1 MKRITSLAIMSAATL
16 GMFAAPLTP
25 EQALKRVQG
34 SSALKMPL
42 KSAASMKLCFSMQ
55 TQKGEPAVYI
65 FDRLASSG
73 YLIVSA
79 DDTATPLLGY
89 ADSGSFDTDNMPPQ
103 LEWWLS
109 EYASQ
114 IDYASANGI
123 KTTRAAIAN
132 KKEIAPLVETKWNQG
147 TPYNNLC
154 PSVNNVKCPSGCV
167 ATAMAQVMKF
177 WNYPEVG
184 TGRVTA
190 TLPSG
195 GTGEGV
201 INLAQKPFDWNNM
214 IDSYSGYNYT
224 NEQENAVATL
234 MQAAGYAA
242 KMNYAPGGSGALS
255 INAAISLSKNFK
267 YNPNIQ
273 YLQRLYFNAAE
284 WNEIVYN
291 ELAAGRPILYGGQS
305 TSVGHEFVCDGY
317 DGNGYFHFNWGWG
330 GMSDGY
336 FILDA
341 LNPNSVGTGGGAG
354 GGYNSRQDIII
365 GIQPSS
371 VETDVYLTQF
381 GNLSASA
388 NGSNISLALNY
399 NGNVG
404 NWVNAGI
411 SAVKVRMGAE
421 IVSVDN
427 SEIKPQYV
435 RLFSNDIDIP
445 ALTLN
450 GYNISYQG
458 IKGNATVTIPSILP
472 NGKYKVTVCT
482 QDANKTDA
490 PWTPVCTTNGAY
502 NFVYVTKNGNS
513 CSVENFTETELSI
526 VSATPTTQVFYKNA
540 CRIKLS
546 IENNSNIDLSGGFY
560 PVLLDGDK
568 EAMLGEGITLSLKPG
583 EKIDQEFTTV
593 FELLQGAI
601 APTSQKQY
609 TLKFLKSASN
619 IEYYNWSAPL
629 TMNVNPST
637 SSFTIS
643 DYCVENAPTR
653 QETIGSQLETVFVTS
668 SSANIPFSATLKNTG
683 EFFGSQVYTLI
694 FNGDLTGYSLT
705 AGEMGPTPILNRGES
720 AQIKGSIDFPDAEPG
735 LNYAAV
741 IFYVGKNGMEQAKT
755 APIIYFTVDPS
766 SSVNKIE
773 ADSTSE
779 IVYDRTNRCV
789 TAQDAESIEVYDLN
803 GIKLAATDGS
813 ELRLDEGLTGIA
825 IAIVRTTSGETKT
838 LKIIL

>member
-1 MKRITSLAIMSAATL
+1 MKRITSLAIMSATTL
-16 GMFAAPLTP
+16 ALLAAPLTP
-25 EQALKRVQG
+25 EQALRRVQG
-34 SSALKMPL
+34 NSALKMPS
-42 KSAASMKLCFSMQ
+42 KSGTSMKLSFSMQ

-65 FDRLASSG
+65 FDRPASSG

-89 ADSGSFDTDNMPPQ
+89 ADSGSFDANNMPPQ

-123 KTTRAAIAN
+123 KNTYAPIAN
-132 KKEIAPLVETKWNQG
+132 KKEIAPLVKTKWNQG

-177 WNYPEVG
+177 WNYPDVG

-195 GTGEGV
+195 GTGEGF

-214 IDSYSGYNYT
+214 IDSYSGYDYT
-224 NEQENAVATL
+224 NEQGNAVATL

-273 YLQRLYFNAAE
+273 YLQRLYFNTSE

-388 NGSNISLALNY
+388 SGSNISLALNY

-427 SEIKPQYV
+427 PEIKPQYV

-458 IKGNATVTIPSILP
+458 IKGNATVSIPSILP

-502 NFVYVTKNGNS
+502 NFVYVTKNGSS
-513 CSVENFTETELSI
+513 CSVENFNETELSI
-526 VSATPTTQVFYKNA
+526 VSAEPTTQVYYENA
-540 CRIKLS
+540 CRFRLS
-546 IENNSNIDLSGGFY
+546 VKNNSNLELSGGFY
-560 PVLLDGDK
+560 PVLYDGNTP
-568 EAMLGEGITLSLKPG
+568 AFLGEGITMSLAPG
-583 EKIDQEFTTV
+583 ESDNVEFVTT
-593 FELLQGAI
+593 FELLKGVS
-601 APTSQKQY
+601 APTETKEY
-609 TLKFLKSASN
+609 TLRFSKNASGSAF
-619 IEYYNWSAPL
+619 YNWSKPLSMGLLLRAPSF
-629 TMNVNPST
+629 NT
-637 SSFTIS
+637 SN
-643 DYCVENAPTR
+643 YCIEGAPTR
-653 QETIGSQLETVFVTS
+653 EETINGQTRTAFVVPDPS
-668 SSANIPFSATLKNTG
+668 EIPFAATITNTG
-683 EFFGSQVYTLI
+683 TFFGSPVYTLI
-694 FNGDLTGYSLT
+694 FNSTLSGYNLTSL
-705 AGEMGPTPILNRGES
+705 AMGPTAILNRGES
-720 AQIKGSIDFPDAEPG
+720 ATVTGSADFTEAEDG
-735 LNYAAV
+735 EAYAAAL
-741 IFYVGKNGMEQAKT
+741 FYINGGKLTQHNGSQILYFIVDSTASAVNDIESDNTTSDNEIYNLQGIPVGKDINLLPAGIYIRNGK
-755 APIIYFTVDPS
+755 
-766 SSVNKIE
+766 KI
-773 ADSTSE
+773 
-779 IVYDRTNRCV
+779 
-789 TAQDAESIEVYDLN
+789 
-803 GIKLAATDGS
+803 
-813 ELRLDEGLTGIA
+813 
-825 IAIVRTTSGETKT
+825 
-838 LKIIL
+838 LKRH

>member
-1 MKRITSLAIMSAATL
+1 MSATTL
-16 GMFAAPLTP
+16 ALLAAPLTP
-25 EQALKRVQG
+25 EQALRRVQG
-34 SSALKMPL
+34 NSALKMPS
-42 KSAASMKLCFSMQ
+42 KSGTSMKLSFSMQ

-65 FDRLASSG
+65 FDRPASSG

-89 ADSGSFDTDNMPPQ
+89 ADSGSFDANNMPPQ

-123 KTTRAAIAN
+123 KNTYAPIAN
-132 KKEIAPLVETKWNQG
+132 KKEIAPLVKTKWNQG

-195 GTGEGV
+195 GTGEGF

-214 IDSYSGYNYT
+214 IDSYSGYDYT
-224 NEQENAVATL
+224 NEQGNAVATL

-273 YLQRLYFNAAE
+273 YLQRLYFNTSE

-388 NGSNISLALNY
+388 SGSNISLALNY

-427 SEIKPQYV
+427 PEIKPQYV

-458 IKGNATVTIPSILP
+458 IKGNATVSIPSILP

-513 CSVENFTETELSI
+513 CSVENFNETELSI
-526 VSATPTTQVFYKNA
+526 VSAEPTTQVYYENA
-540 CRIKLS
+540 CRFRLS
-546 IENNSNIDLSGGFY
+546 VKNNSNLELSGGFY
-560 PVLLDGDK
+560 PVLYDGNTP
-568 EAMLGEGITLSLKPG
+568 AFLGEGITMSLAPG
-583 EKIDQEFTTV
+583 ESDNVEFVTT
-593 FELLQGAI
+593 FELLKGVS
-601 APTSQKQY
+601 APTETKEY
-609 TLKFLKSASN
+609 TLRFSKNASGSAF
-619 IEYYNWSAPL
+619 YNWSKPLSMGLLLRAPSF
-629 TMNVNPST
+629 NT
-637 SSFTIS
+637 SN
-643 DYCVENAPTR
+643 YCIEGAPTR
-653 QETIGSQLETVFVTS
+653 EETINGQTRTAFVVPDPS
-668 SSANIPFSATLKNTG
+668 EIPFAATITNTG
-683 EFFGSQVYTLI
+683 TFFGSPVYTLI
-694 FNGDLTGYSLT
+694 FNSTLSGFNLTSL
-705 AGEMGPTPILNRGES
+705 AMGPTAILNRGES
-720 AQIKGSIDFPDAEPG
+720 ATVTGSADFTEAEDG
-735 LNYAAV
+735 EAYAAAL
-741 IFYVGKNGMEQAKT
+741 FYINGGKLTQHNGSQILYFIVDSTASAVNDIESDNTTSDNEIYNLQGIPVGKDINSLPAGIYIRNGK
-755 APIIYFTVDPS
+755 
-766 SSVNKIE
+766 KI
-773 ADSTSE
+773 
-779 IVYDRTNRCV
+779 
-789 TAQDAESIEVYDLN
+789 
-803 GIKLAATDGS
+803 
-813 ELRLDEGLTGIA
+813 
-825 IAIVRTTSGETKT
+825 
-838 LKIIL
+838 LKRH

>member
-1 MKRITSLAIMSAATL
+1 MKRITSLAIMSATTL
-16 GMFAAPLTP
+16 ALLAAPLTP
-25 EQALKRVQG
+25 EQALRRVQG
-34 SSALKMPL
+34 NSALKMPS
-42 KSAASMKLCFSMQ
+42 KSGTSMKLSFSMQ

-65 FDRLASSG
+65 FDRPASSG

-89 ADSGSFDTDNMPPQ
+89 ADSGSFDANNMPPQ

-123 KTTRAAIAN
+123 KNTYAPIAN
-132 KKEIAPLVETKWNQG
+132 KKEIAPLVKTKWNQG

-177 WNYPEVG
+177 WNYPDVG

-195 GTGEGV
+195 GTGEGF

-214 IDSYSGYNYT
+214 IDSYSGYDYT
-224 NEQENAVATL
+224 NEQGNAVATL

-273 YLQRLYFNAAE
+273 YLQRLYFNASE

-388 NGSNISLALNY
+388 SGSNISLALNY

-427 SEIKPQYV
+427 PEIKPQYV

-458 IKGNATVTIPSILP
+458 IKGNATVSIPSILP

-482 QDANKTDA
+482 QDANKTDT

-502 NFVYVTKNGNS
+502 NFVYVTKNGSS
-513 CSVENFTETELSI
+513 CSVENFNETELSI
-526 VSATPTTQVFYKNA
+526 VSAEPTTQVYYENA
-540 CRIKLS
+540 CRFRLS
-546 IENNSNIDLSGGFY
+546 VKNNSNLELSGGFY
-560 PVLLDGDK
+560 PVLYDGNTP
-568 EAMLGEGITLSLKPG
+568 AFLGEGITMSLAPG
-583 EKIDQEFTTV
+583 ESDNVEFVTT
-593 FELLQGAI
+593 FELLKGVS
-601 APTSQKQY
+601 APTETKEY
-609 TLKFLKSASN
+609 TLRFSKNASGSAF
-619 IEYYNWSAPL
+619 YNWSKPLSMGLLLRAPSF
-629 TMNVNPST
+629 NT
-637 SSFTIS
+637 SN
-643 DYCVENAPTR
+643 YCIEGAPTR
-653 QETIGSQLETVFVTS
+653 EETINGQTRTAFVVPDPS
-668 SSANIPFSATLKNTG
+668 EIPFAATITNTG
-683 EFFGSQVYTLI
+683 TFFGSPVYTLI
-694 FNGDLTGYSLT
+694 FNSALSGYNLTSL
-705 AGEMGPTPILNRGES
+705 AMGPTAILNRGES
-720 AQIKGSIDFPDAEPG
+720 ATVTGSADFTEAEDG
-735 LNYAAV
+735 EAYAAAL
-741 IFYVGKNGMEQAKT
+741 FYINGGKLTQHNGSQILYFIVDSTASAVNDIESDNTTSDNEIYNLQGIPVGKDINLLPAGIYIRNGK
-755 APIIYFTVDPS
+755 
-766 SSVNKIE
+766 KI
-773 ADSTSE
+773 
-779 IVYDRTNRCV
+779 
-789 TAQDAESIEVYDLN
+789 
-803 GIKLAATDGS
+803 
-813 ELRLDEGLTGIA
+813 
-825 IAIVRTTSGETKT
+825 
-838 LKIIL
+838 LKRH

>member
-1 MKRITSLAIMSAATL
+1 MKRITSLAIMSATTL
-16 GMFAAPLTP
+16 ALLAAPLTP
-25 EQALKRVQG
+25 EQALRRVQG
-34 SSALKMPL
+34 NSALKMPS
-42 KSAASMKLCFSMQ
+42 KSGTSMKLSFSMQ

-65 FDRLASSG
+65 FDRPASSG

-89 ADSGSFDTDNMPPQ
+89 ADSGSFDANNMPPQ

-123 KTTRAAIAN
+123 KNTYAPIAN
-132 KKEIAPLVETKWNQG
+132 KKEIAPLVKTKWNQG

-177 WNYPEVG
+177 WNYPDVG

-195 GTGEGV
+195 GTGEGF

-214 IDSYSGYNYT
+214 IDSYSGYDYT
-224 NEQENAVATL
+224 NEQGNAVATL

-273 YLQRLYFNAAE
+273 YLQRLYFNASE

-388 NGSNISLALNY
+388 SGSNISLALNY

-427 SEIKPQYV
+427 PEIKPQYV

-458 IKGNATVTIPSILP
+458 IKGNATVSIPSILP

-502 NFVYVTKNGNS
+502 NFVYVTKNGSS
-513 CSVENFTETELSI
+513 CSVENFNETELSI
-526 VSATPTTQVFYKNA
+526 VSAEPTTQVYYENA
-540 CRIKLS
+540 CRFRLS
-546 IENNSNIDLSGGFY
+546 VKNNSNLELSGGFY
-560 PVLLDGDK
+560 PVLYDGNTP
-568 EAMLGEGITLSLKPG
+568 AFLGEGITMSLAPG
-583 EKIDQEFTTV
+583 ESDNVEFVTT
-593 FELLQGAI
+593 FELLKGVS
-601 APTSQKQY
+601 APTETKEY
-609 TLKFLKSASN
+609 TLRFSKNASGSAF
-619 IEYYNWSAPL
+619 YNWSKPL
-629 TMNVNPST
+629 SMGLLLRAASFNT
-637 SSFTIS
+637 SN
-643 DYCVENAPTR
+643 YCIEGAPTR
-653 QETIGSQLETVFVTS
+653 EETINGQTRTAFVVPDPS
-668 SSANIPFSATLKNTG
+668 EIPFAATITNTG
-683 EFFGSQVYTLI
+683 TFFGSPVYTLI
-694 FNGDLTGYSLT
+694 FNSTLSGYNLTSL
-705 AGEMGPTPILNRGES
+705 AMGPTAILNRGES
-720 AQIKGSIDFPDAEPG
+720 ATVTGSADFTEAEDG
-735 LNYAAV
+735 EAYAAAL
-741 IFYVGKNGMEQAKT
+741 FYINGGKLTQHNGSQILYFIVDSTASAVNDIESDNTTSDNEIYNLQGIPVGKDINLLPAGIYIRNGK
-755 APIIYFTVDPS
+755 
-766 SSVNKIE
+766 KI
-773 ADSTSE
+773 
-779 IVYDRTNRCV
+779 
-789 TAQDAESIEVYDLN
+789 
-803 GIKLAATDGS
+803 
-813 ELRLDEGLTGIA
+813 
-825 IAIVRTTSGETKT
+825 
-838 LKIIL
+838 LKRH

>member
-1 MKRITSLAIMSAATL
+1 MKRITSLAIMSATTL
-16 GMFAAPLTP
+16 ALLAAPLTP
-25 EQALKRVQG
+25 EQALRRVQG
-34 SSALKMPL
+34 NSALKMPS
-42 KSAASMKLCFSMQ
+42 KSGTSMKLSFSMQ

-65 FDRLASSG
+65 FDRPASSG

-89 ADSGSFDTDNMPPQ
+89 ADSGSFDANNMPPQ

-123 KTTRAAIAN
+123 KNTYAPIAN
-132 KKEIAPLVETKWNQG
+132 KKEIAPLVKTKWNQG

-195 GTGEGV
+195 GTGEGF

-214 IDSYSGYNYT
+214 IDSYSGYDYT
-224 NEQENAVATL
+224 NEQGNAVATL

-273 YLQRLYFNAAE
+273 YLQRLYFNTSE

-341 LNPNSVGTGGGAG
+341 LNPNSVGTGGGTG

-371 VETDVYLTQF
+371 EETDVYLTQF

-388 NGSNISLALNY
+388 SGSNISLALNY

-458 IKGNATVTIPSILP
+458 IKGNATVSIPSILP

-513 CSVENFTETELSI
+513 CSVENFNETELSI
-526 VSATPTTQVFYKNA
+526 VSAEPTTQVYYENA
-540 CRIKLS
+540 CRFRLS
-546 IENNSNIDLSGGFY
+546 VKNNSNLELSGGFY
-560 PVLLDGDK
+560 PVLYDGNTP
-568 EAMLGEGITLSLKPG
+568 AFLGEGITMSLAPG
-583 EKIDQEFTTV
+583 ESDNVEFVTT
-593 FELLQGAI
+593 FELLKGVS
-601 APTSQKQY
+601 APTETKEY
-609 TLKFLKSASN
+609 TLRFSKNASGSAF
-619 IEYYNWSAPL
+619 YNWSKPLSMGLLLRAPSF
-629 TMNVNPST
+629 NT
-637 SSFTIS
+637 SN
-643 DYCVENAPTR
+643 YCIEGAPTR
-653 QETIGSQLETVFVTS
+653 EETINGQTRTAFVVPDPS
-668 SSANIPFSATLKNTG
+668 EIPFAATITNTG
-683 EFFGSQVYTLI
+683 TFFGSPVYTLI
-694 FNGDLTGYSLT
+694 FNSALSGYNLTSL
-705 AGEMGPTPILNRGES
+705 AMGPTAILNRGES
-720 AQIKGSIDFPDAEPG
+720 ATVTGSADFTEAEDG
-735 LNYAAV
+735 EAYAAAL
-741 IFYVGKNGMEQAKT
+741 FYINGGKLTQHNGSQILYFIVDSTASAVNDIESDNTTSDNEIYNLQGIPVGKDINLLPAGIYIRNGK
-755 APIIYFTVDPS
+755 
-766 SSVNKIE
+766 KI
-773 ADSTSE
+773 
-779 IVYDRTNRCV
+779 
-789 TAQDAESIEVYDLN
+789 
-803 GIKLAATDGS
+803 
-813 ELRLDEGLTGIA
+813 
-825 IAIVRTTSGETKT
+825 
-838 LKIIL
+838 LKRH

>member
-1 MKRITSLAIMSAATL
+1 MKRITSLAIMSATTL
-16 GMFAAPLTP
+16 ALLAAPLTP
-25 EQALKRVQG
+25 EQALRRVQG
-34 SSALKMPL
+34 NSALKMPS
-42 KSAASMKLCFSMQ
+42 KSGTSMKLSFSMQ

-65 FDRLASSG
+65 FDRPASSG

-89 ADSGSFDTDNMPPQ
+89 ADSGSFDANNMPPQ

-123 KTTRAAIAN
+123 KNTYAPIAN

-195 GTGEGV
+195 GTGEGF

-214 IDSYSGYNYT
+214 IDSYSGYDYT
-224 NEQENAVATL
+224 NEQGNAVATL

-273 YLQRLYFNAAE
+273 YLQRLYFNASE

-371 VETDVYLTQF
+371 EETDVYLTQF

-388 NGSNISLALNY
+388 SGSNISLALNY

-427 SEIKPQYV
+427 PEIKPQYV

-458 IKGNATVTIPSILP
+458 IKGNATVSIPSILP

-513 CSVENFTETELSI
+513 CSVENFNETELSI
-526 VSATPTTQVFYKNA
+526 VSAEPTTQVYYENA
-540 CRIKLS
+540 CRFRLS
-546 IENNSNIDLSGGFY
+546 VKNNSNLELSGGFY
-560 PVLLDGDK
+560 PVLYDGNTP
-568 EAMLGEGITLSLKPG
+568 AFLGEGITMSLAPG
-583 EKIDQEFTTV
+583 ESDNVEFVTT
-593 FELLQGAI
+593 FELLKGVS
-601 APTSQKQY
+601 APTETKEY
-609 TLKFLKSASN
+609 TLRFSKNASGSAF
-619 IEYYNWSAPL
+619 YNWSKPLSMGLLLRAPSF
-629 TMNVNPST
+629 NT
-637 SSFTIS
+637 SN
-643 DYCVENAPTR
+643 YCIEGAPTR
-653 QETIGSQLETVFVTS
+653 EETIDGQTRTAFVVPDPS
-668 SSANIPFSATLKNTG
+668 EIPFAATITNTG
-683 EFFGSQVYTLI
+683 TFFGSPVYTLI
-694 FNGDLTGYSLT
+694 FNSTLSGYNLTSL
-705 AGEMGPTPILNRGES
+705 AMGPTAILNRGES
-720 AQIKGSIDFPDAEPG
+720 ATVTGSADFTEAEDG
-735 LNYAAV
+735 EAYAAAL
-741 IFYVGKNGMEQAKT
+741 FYINGGKLTQHNGSQILYFIVDSTASAVNDIESDNTTSDNEIYNLQGIPVGKDINLLPAGIYIRNGK
-755 APIIYFTVDPS
+755 
-766 SSVNKIE
+766 KI
-773 ADSTSE
+773 
-779 IVYDRTNRCV
+779 
-789 TAQDAESIEVYDLN
+789 
-803 GIKLAATDGS
+803 
-813 ELRLDEGLTGIA
+813 
-825 IAIVRTTSGETKT
+825 
-838 LKIIL
+838 LKRH

>member
-1 MKRITSLAIMSAATL
+1 MKRITSLAIMSATTL
-16 GMFAAPLTP
+16 ALLAAPLTP

-34 SSALKMPL
+34 NSALKMPS
-42 KSAASMKLCFSMQ
+42 KSGISMKLSFSMQ

-65 FDRLASSG
+65 FDRPASSG

-89 ADSGSFDTDNMPPQ
+89 ADSGSFDANNMPPQ

-123 KTTRAAIAN
+123 KNTYAPIAN
-132 KKEIAPLVETKWNQG
+132 KKEIAPLVKTKWNQG

-154 PSVNNVKCPSGCV
+154 PSVNNIKCPSGCV

-195 GTGEGV
+195 GTGEGF

-214 IDSYSGYNYT
+214 IDSYSGYDYT
-224 NEQENAVATL
+224 NEQGNAVATL
-234 MQAAGYAA
+234 MQAAGYAT

-273 YLQRLYFNAAE
+273 YLQRLYFNASE

-388 NGSNISLALNY
+388 SGSNISLALNY

-427 SEIKPQYV
+427 PEIKPQYV

-458 IKGNATVTIPSILP
+458 IKGNATVSIPSILP

-513 CSVENFTETELSI
+513 CSVENFNETELSI
-526 VSATPTTQVFYKNA
+526 VSAEPTTQVYYENA
-540 CRIKLS
+540 CRFRLS
-546 IENNSNIDLSGGFY
+546 VKNNSNLELSGGFY
-560 PVLLDGDK
+560 PVLYDGNTP
-568 EAMLGEGITLSLKPG
+568 AFLGEGITMSLAPG
-583 EKIDQEFTTV
+583 ESDNVEFVTT
-593 FELLQGAI
+593 FELLNGVS
-601 APTSQKQY
+601 APTETKEY
-609 TLKFLKSASN
+609 TLRFSKNASGSAF
-619 IEYYNWSAPL
+619 YNWSKPLSMGLLLRAPSF
-629 TMNVNPST
+629 NT
-637 SSFTIS
+637 SN
-643 DYCVENAPTR
+643 YCIEGAPTR
-653 QETIGSQLETVFVTS
+653 EETINGQTRTAFVVPDPS
-668 SSANIPFSATLKNTG
+668 EIPFAATITNTG
-683 EFFGSQVYTLI
+683 TFFGSPVYTLI
-694 FNGDLTGYSLT
+694 FNSTLSGFNLTSL
-705 AGEMGPTPILNRGES
+705 AMGPTAILNRGES
-720 AQIKGSIDFPDAEPG
+720 ATVTGSADFTEAEDG
-735 LNYAAV
+735 EAYAAAL
-741 IFYVGKNGMEQAKT
+741 FYINGGKLTQHNGSQILYFIVDSTASAVNDIESDNTTSDNEIYNLQGIPVGKDINSLPAGIYIRNGK
-755 APIIYFTVDPS
+755 
-766 SSVNKIE
+766 KI
-773 ADSTSE
+773 
-779 IVYDRTNRCV
+779 
-789 TAQDAESIEVYDLN
+789 
-803 GIKLAATDGS
+803 
-813 ELRLDEGLTGIA
+813 
-825 IAIVRTTSGETKT
+825 
-838 LKIIL
+838 LKRH

>member
-1 MKRITSLAIMSAATL
+1 MKRITSLAIMSATTL
-16 GMFAAPLTP
+16 ALLAAPLTP
-25 EQALKRVQG
+25 EQALRRVHG
-34 SSALKMPL
+34 NSALKMPS
-42 KSAASMKLCFSMQ
+42 KSGTSMKLSFSMQ

-65 FDRLASSG
+65 FDRPASSG

-89 ADSGSFDTDNMPPQ
+89 ADSGSFDANNMPPQ

-123 KTTRAAIAN
+123 KNTYAPIAN
-132 KKEIAPLVETKWNQG
+132 KKEIAPLVKTKWNQG

-177 WNYPEVG
+177 WNYPDVG

-195 GTGEGV
+195 GTGEGF

-214 IDSYSGYNYT
+214 IDSYSGYDYT
-224 NEQENAVATL
+224 NEQGNAVATL

-273 YLQRLYFNAAE
+273 YLQRLYFNASE

-388 NGSNISLALNY
+388 SGSNISLALNY

-458 IKGNATVTIPSILP
+458 IKGNATVSIPSILP

-502 NFVYVTKNGNS
+502 NFVYVTKNGSS
-513 CSVENFTETELSI
+513 CSVENFNETELSI
-526 VSATPTTQVFYKNA
+526 VSAEPTTQVYYENA
-540 CRIKLS
+540 CRFRLS
-546 IENNSNIDLSGGFY
+546 VKNNSNLELSGGFY
-560 PVLLDGDK
+560 PVLYDGNTP
-568 EAMLGEGITLSLKPG
+568 AFLGEGITMSLAPG
-583 EKIDQEFTTV
+583 ESDNVEFVTT
-593 FELLQGAI
+593 FELLKGVS
-601 APTSQKQY
+601 APTETKEY
-609 TLKFLKSASN
+609 TLRFSKNASGSAF
-619 IEYYNWSAPL
+619 YNWSKPLSMGLLLRAPSF
-629 TMNVNPST
+629 NT
-637 SSFTIS
+637 SN
-643 DYCVENAPTR
+643 YCIEGAPTR
-653 QETIGSQLETVFVTS
+653 EETINGQTRTAFVVPDPS
-668 SSANIPFSATLKNTG
+668 EIPFAATITNTG
-683 EFFGSQVYTLI
+683 TFFGSPVYTLI
-694 FNGDLTGYSLT
+694 FNSTLSGFNLTSL
-705 AGEMGPTPILNRGES
+705 AMGPTAILNRGES
-720 AQIKGSIDFPDAEPG
+720 ATVTGSADFTEAEDG
-735 LNYAAV
+735 EAYAAAL
-741 IFYVGKNGMEQAKT
+741 FYINGGKLTQHNGSR
-755 APIIYFTVDPS
+755 YY
-766 SSVNKIE
+766 
-773 ADSTSE
+773 TSLW
-779 IVYDRTNRCV
+779 IP
-789 TAQDAESIEVYDLN
+789 QP
-803 GIKLAATDGS
+803 
-813 ELRLDEGLTGIA
+813 RLSMISNLTIPHQTMKYTISRA
-825 IAIVRTTSGETKT
+825 F
-838 LKIIL
+838 L

>member
-1 MKRITSLAIMSAATL
+1 MKRITSLAIMSATTL
-16 GMFAAPLTP
+16 ALLAAPLTP
-25 EQALKRVQG
+25 EQALRRVQG
-34 SSALKMPL
+34 NSALKMPS
-42 KSAASMKLCFSMQ
+42 KSGTSMKLSFSMQ

-65 FDRLASSG
+65 FDRPASSG

-89 ADSGSFDTDNMPPQ
+89 ADSGSFDANNMPPQ

-123 KTTRAAIAN
+123 KNTYAPIAN

-177 WNYPEVG
+177 WNYPDVG

-195 GTGEGV
+195 GTGEGF

-214 IDSYSGYNYT
+214 IDSYSGYDYT
-224 NEQENAVATL
+224 NEQGNAVATL

-273 YLQRLYFNAAE
+273 YLQRLYFNASE

-388 NGSNISLALNY
+388 SGSNISLALNY

-427 SEIKPQYV
+427 PEIKPQYV

-458 IKGNATVTIPSILP
+458 IKGNATVSIPSILP

-513 CSVENFTETELSI
+513 CSVENFNETELSI
-526 VSATPTTQVFYKNA
+526 VSAEPTTQVYYENA
-540 CRIKLS
+540 CRFRLS
-546 IENNSNIDLSGGFY
+546 VKNNSNLELSGGFY
-560 PVLLDGDK
+560 PVLYDGNTP
-568 EAMLGEGITLSLKPG
+568 AFLGEGITMSLAPG
-583 EKIDQEFTTV
+583 ESDNVEFVTT
-593 FELLQGAI
+593 FELLKGVS
-601 APTSQKQY
+601 APTETKEY
-609 TLKFLKSASN
+609 TLRFSKNASGSAF
-619 IEYYNWSAPL
+619 YNWSKPLSMGLLLRAPSF
-629 TMNVNPST
+629 NT
-637 SSFTIS
+637 SN
-643 DYCVENAPTR
+643 YCIEGAPTR
-653 QETIGSQLETVFVTS
+653 EETINGQTRTAFVVPDPS
-668 SSANIPFSATLKNTG
+668 EIPFAATITNTG
-683 EFFGSQVYTLI
+683 TFFGSPVYTLI
-694 FNGDLTGYSLT
+694 FNSTLSGYNLTSL
-705 AGEMGPTPILNRGES
+705 AMGPTAILNRGES
-720 AQIKGSIDFPDAEPG
+720 ATVTGSADFTEAEDG
-735 LNYAAV
+735 EAYAAAL
-741 IFYVGKNGMEQAKT
+741 FYINGGKLTQHNGSQILYFIVDSTASAVNDIESDNTTSDNEIYNLQGIPVGKDINSLPAGIYIRNGK
-755 APIIYFTVDPS
+755 
-766 SSVNKIE
+766 KI
-773 ADSTSE
+773 
-779 IVYDRTNRCV
+779 
-789 TAQDAESIEVYDLN
+789 
-803 GIKLAATDGS
+803 
-813 ELRLDEGLTGIA
+813 
-825 IAIVRTTSGETKT
+825 
-838 LKIIL
+838 LKRH

>member
-1 MKRITSLAIMSAATL
+1 MKRITSLAIMSATTL
-16 GMFAAPLTP
+16 ALLAAPLTP
-25 EQALKRVQG
+25 EQALRRVQG
-34 SSALKMPL
+34 NSALKMPS
-42 KSAASMKLCFSMQ
+42 KSGTSMKLSFSMQ

-65 FDRLASSG
+65 FDRPASSG

-89 ADSGSFDTDNMPPQ
+89 ADSGSFDANNMPPQ

-123 KTTRAAIAN
+123 KNTYAPIAN

-154 PSVNNVKCPSGCV
+154 PSVNNIKCPSGCV

-195 GTGEGV
+195 GTGEGF

-214 IDSYSGYNYT
+214 IDSYSGYDYT
-224 NEQENAVATL
+224 NEQGNAVATL

-273 YLQRLYFNAAE
+273 YLQRLYFNTSE

-388 NGSNISLALNY
+388 SGSNISLALNY

-427 SEIKPQYV
+427 PEIKPQYV

-458 IKGNATVTIPSILP
+458 IKGNATVSIPSILP

-513 CSVENFTETELSI
+513 CSVENFNETELSI
-526 VSATPTTQVFYKNA
+526 VSAEPTTQVYYENA
-540 CRIKLS
+540 CRFRLS
-546 IENNSNIDLSGGFY
+546 VKNNSNLELSGGFY
-560 PVLLDGDK
+560 PVLYDGNTP
-568 EAMLGEGITLSLKPG
+568 AFLGEGITMSLAPG
-583 EKIDQEFTTV
+583 ESDNVEFVTT
-593 FELLQGAI
+593 FELLNGVS
-601 APTSQKQY
+601 APTETKEC
-609 TLKFLKSASN
+609 TLRFSKNASGSAF
-619 IEYYNWSAPL
+619 YNWSKPLSMGLLLRAPSF
-629 TMNVNPST
+629 NT
-637 SSFTIS
+637 SN
-643 DYCVENAPTR
+643 YCIEGAPTR
-653 QETIGSQLETVFVTS
+653 EETINGQTRTAFVVPDPS
-668 SSANIPFSATLKNTG
+668 EIPFAATITNTG
-683 EFFGSQVYTLI
+683 TFFGSPVYTLI
-694 FNGDLTGYSLT
+694 FNSTLSGFNLTSL
-705 AGEMGPTPILNRGES
+705 AMGPTAILNRGES
-720 AQIKGSIDFPDAEPG
+720 ATVTGSADFTEAEDG
-735 LNYAAV
+735 EAYAAAL
-741 IFYVGKNGMEQAKT
+741 FYINGGKLTQHNGSQILYFIVDSTASAVNDIESDNTTSDNEIYNLQGIPVGKDINSLPAGIYIRNGK
-755 APIIYFTVDPS
+755 
-766 SSVNKIE
+766 KI
-773 ADSTSE
+773 
-779 IVYDRTNRCV
+779 
-789 TAQDAESIEVYDLN
+789 
-803 GIKLAATDGS
+803 
-813 ELRLDEGLTGIA
+813 
-825 IAIVRTTSGETKT
+825 
-838 LKIIL
+838 LKRH

>member
-1 MKRITSLAIMSAATL
+1 MKRITSLAIMSATTL
-16 GMFAAPLTP
+16 ALLAAPLTP
-25 EQALKRVQG
+25 EQALRRVHG
-34 SSALKMPL
+34 NSALKMPS
-42 KSAASMKLCFSMQ
+42 KSGTSMKLSFSMQ

-65 FDRLASSG
+65 FDRPASSG

-89 ADSGSFDTDNMPPQ
+89 ADSGSFDANNMPPQ

-123 KTTRAAIAN
+123 KNTYAPIAN

-177 WNYPEVG
+177 WNYPDVG

-195 GTGEGV
+195 GTGEGF

-214 IDSYSGYNYT
+214 IDSYSGYDYT
-224 NEQENAVATL
+224 NEQGNAVATL

-273 YLQRLYFNAAE
+273 YLQRLYFNTSE

-388 NGSNISLALNY
+388 SGSNISLALNY

-427 SEIKPQYV
+427 PEIKPQYV

-458 IKGNATVTIPSILP
+458 IKGNATVSIPSILP

-502 NFVYVTKNGNS
+502 NFVYVTKNGSS
-513 CSVENFTETELSI
+513 CSVENFNETELSI
-526 VSATPTTQVFYKNA
+526 VSAEPTTQVYYENA
-540 CRIKLS
+540 CRFRLS
-546 IENNSNIDLSGGFY
+546 VKNNSNLELSGGFY
-560 PVLLDGDK
+560 PVLYDGNTP
-568 EAMLGEGITLSLKPG
+568 AFLGEGITMSLAPG
-583 EKIDQEFTTV
+583 ESDNVEFVTT
-593 FELLQGAI
+593 FELLKGVS
-601 APTSQKQY
+601 APTETKEY
-609 TLKFLKSASN
+609 TLRFSKNASGSAF
-619 IEYYNWSAPL
+619 YNWSKPLSMGLLLRAPSF
-629 TMNVNPST
+629 NT
-637 SSFTIS
+637 SN
-643 DYCVENAPTR
+643 YCIEGAPTR
-653 QETIGSQLETVFVTS
+653 EETINGQTRTAFVVPDPS
-668 SSANIPFSATLKNTG
+668 EIPFAATITNTG
-683 EFFGSQVYTLI
+683 TFFGSPVYTLI
-694 FNGDLTGYSLT
+694 FNSTLSGYNLTSL
-705 AGEMGPTPILNRGES
+705 AMGPTAILNRGES
-720 AQIKGSIDFPDAEPG
+720 ATVTGSADFTEAEDG
-735 LNYAAV
+735 EAYAAAL
-741 IFYVGKNGMEQAKT
+741 FYINGGKLTQHNGSQILYFIVDSTASAVNDIESDNTTSDNEIYNLQGIPVGKDINLLPAGIYIRNGK
-755 APIIYFTVDPS
+755 
-766 SSVNKIE
+766 KI
-773 ADSTSE
+773 
-779 IVYDRTNRCV
+779 
-789 TAQDAESIEVYDLN
+789 
-803 GIKLAATDGS
+803 
-813 ELRLDEGLTGIA
+813 
-825 IAIVRTTSGETKT
+825 
-838 LKIIL
+838 LKRH

>member
-1 MKRITSLAIMSAATL
+1 MKRITSLAIMSATTL
-16 GMFAAPLTP
+16 ALLAAPLTP
-25 EQALKRVQG
+25 EQALRRVQG
-34 SSALKMPL
+34 NSALKTPS
-42 KSAASMKLCFSMQ
+42 KSGTSMKLSFSMQ

-65 FDRLASSG
+65 FDRPASSG

-89 ADSGSFDTDNMPPQ
+89 ADSGSFDANNMPPQ

-123 KTTRAAIAN
+123 KNTYAPIAN
-132 KKEIAPLVETKWNQG
+132 KKEIAPLVKTKWNQG

-195 GTGEGV
+195 GTGEGF

-214 IDSYSGYNYT
+214 IDSYSGYDYT
-224 NEQENAVATL
+224 NEQGNAVATL

-273 YLQRLYFNAAE
+273 YLQRLYFNASE

-371 VETDVYLTQF
+371 EETDVYLTQF

-388 NGSNISLALNY
+388 SGSNISLALNY

-427 SEIKPQYV
+427 PEIKPQYV

-458 IKGNATVTIPSILP
+458 IKGNATVSIPSILP

-513 CSVENFTETELSI
+513 CSVENFNETELSI
-526 VSATPTTQVFYKNA
+526 VSAEPTTQVYYENA
-540 CRIKLS
+540 CRFRLS
-546 IENNSNIDLSGGFY
+546 VKNNSNLELSGGFY
-560 PVLLDGDK
+560 PVLYDGNTP
-568 EAMLGEGITLSLKPG
+568 AFLGEGITMSLAPG
-583 EKIDQEFTTV
+583 ESDNVEFVTT
-593 FELLQGAI
+593 FELLKGVS
-601 APTSQKQY
+601 APTETKEY
-609 TLKFLKSASN
+609 TLRFSKNASGSAF
-619 IEYYNWSAPL
+619 YNWSKPLSMGLLLRAPSF
-629 TMNVNPST
+629 NT
-637 SSFTIS
+637 SN
-643 DYCVENAPTR
+643 YCIEGAPTR
-653 QETIGSQLETVFVTS
+653 EETINGQTRTAFVVPDPS
-668 SSANIPFSATLKNTG
+668 EIPFAATITNTG
-683 EFFGSQVYTLI
+683 TFFGSPVYTLI
-694 FNGDLTGYSLT
+694 FNSTLSGYNLTSL
-705 AGEMGPTPILNRGES
+705 AMGPTAILNRGES
-720 AQIKGSIDFPDAEPG
+720 ATVTGSADFTEAEDG
-735 LNYAAV
+735 EAYAAAL
-741 IFYVGKNGMEQAKT
+741 FYINGGKLTQHNGSQILYFIVDSTASAVNDIESDNTTSDNEIYNLQGIPVGKDINLLPAGIYIRNGK
-755 APIIYFTVDPS
+755 
-766 SSVNKIE
+766 KI
-773 ADSTSE
+773 
-779 IVYDRTNRCV
+779 
-789 TAQDAESIEVYDLN
+789 
-803 GIKLAATDGS
+803 
-813 ELRLDEGLTGIA
+813 
-825 IAIVRTTSGETKT
+825 
-838 LKIIL
+838 LKRH

>member
-1 MKRITSLAIMSAATL
+1 MKRITSLAIMSATTL
-16 GMFAAPLTP
+16 ALLAAPLTP
-25 EQALKRVQG
+25 EQALRRVQG
-34 SSALKMPL
+34 NSALKMPS
-42 KSAASMKLCFSMQ
+42 KSGTSMKLSFSMQ

-65 FDRLASSG
+65 FDRPASSG

-89 ADSGSFDTDNMPPQ
+89 ADSGSFDANNMPPQ

-123 KTTRAAIAN
+123 KNTYAPIAN
-132 KKEIAPLVETKWNQG
+132 KKEIAPLVKTKWNQG

-195 GTGEGV
+195 GTGEGF
-201 INLAQKPFDWNNM
+201 INLAQKTFDWNNM
-214 IDSYSGYNYT
+214 IDSYSGYDYT
-224 NEQENAVATL
+224 NKQGNAVATL

-273 YLQRLYFNAAE
+273 YLQRLYFNASE

-388 NGSNISLALNY
+388 SGSNISLALNY

-421 IVSVDN
+421 IESVDN

-458 IKGNATVTIPSILP
+458 IKGNATVSIPSILP

-502 NFVYVTKNGNS
+502 NFVYVTKNGSS
-513 CSVENFTETELSI
+513 CSVENFNETELSI
-526 VSATPTTQVFYKNA
+526 VSAEPTTQVYYENA
-540 CRIKLS
+540 CRFRLS
-546 IENNSNIDLSGGFY
+546 VKNNSNLELSGGFY
-560 PVLLDGDK
+560 PVLYDGNTP
-568 EAMLGEGITLSLKPG
+568 AFLGEGITMSLAPG
-583 EKIDQEFTTV
+583 ESDNVEFVTT
-593 FELLQGAI
+593 FELLNGVS
-601 APTSQKQY
+601 APTETKEY
-609 TLKFLKSASN
+609 TLRFSKNASGSAF
-619 IEYYNWSAPL
+619 YNWSKPLSMGLLLRAPSF
-629 TMNVNPST
+629 NT
-637 SSFTIS
+637 SN
-643 DYCVENAPTR
+643 YCIEGAPTR
-653 QETIGSQLETVFVTS
+653 EETINGQTRTAFVVPDPS
-668 SSANIPFSATLKNTG
+668 EIPFAATITNTG
-683 EFFGSQVYTLI
+683 TFFGSPVYTLI
-694 FNGDLTGYSLT
+694 FNSTLSGFNLTSL
-705 AGEMGPTPILNRGES
+705 AMGPTAILNRGES
-720 AQIKGSIDFPDAEPG
+720 ATVTGSADFTEAEDG
-735 LNYAAV
+735 EAYAAAL
-741 IFYVGKNGMEQAKT
+741 FYINGGKLTQHNGSQILYFIVDSTASAVNDIESDNTTSDNEIYNLQGIPVGKDINSLPAGIYIRNGK
-755 APIIYFTVDPS
+755 
-766 SSVNKIE
+766 KI
-773 ADSTSE
+773 
-779 IVYDRTNRCV
+779 
-789 TAQDAESIEVYDLN
+789 
-803 GIKLAATDGS
+803 
-813 ELRLDEGLTGIA
+813 
-825 IAIVRTTSGETKT
+825 
-838 LKIIL
+838 LKRH

>member
-1 MKRITSLAIMSAATL
+1 MKRITSLAIMSATTL
-16 GMFAAPLTP
+16 ALLAAPLTP
-25 EQALKRVQG
+25 EQALRRVQG
-34 SSALKMPL
+34 NSALKMPS
-42 KSAASMKLCFSMQ
+42 KSGTSMKLSFSMQ

-65 FDRLASSG
+65 FDRPASSG

-89 ADSGSFDTDNMPPQ
+89 ADSGSFDANNMPPQ

-123 KTTRAAIAN
+123 KNTYAPIAN
-132 KKEIAPLVETKWNQG
+132 KKEIAPLVKTKWNQG

-177 WNYPEVG
+177 WNYPDVG

-195 GTGEGV
+195 GTGEGF

-214 IDSYSGYNYT
+214 IDSYSGYDYT
-224 NEQENAVATL
+224 NEQGNAVATL

-273 YLQRLYFNAAE
+273 YLQRLYFNASE

-388 NGSNISLALNY
+388 SGSNISLALNY

-427 SEIKPQYV
+427 PEIKPQYV

-458 IKGNATVTIPSILP
+458 IKGNATVSIPSILP

-513 CSVENFTETELSI
+513 CSVENFNETELSI
-526 VSATPTTQVFYKNA
+526 VSAEPTTQVYYENA
-540 CRIKLS
+540 CRFRLS
-546 IENNSNIDLSGGFY
+546 VKNNSNLELSGGFY
-560 PVLLDGDK
+560 PVLYDGNTP
-568 EAMLGEGITLSLKPG
+568 AFLGEGITMSLAPG
-583 EKIDQEFTTV
+583 ESDNVEFVTT
-593 FELLQGAI
+593 FELLNGVS
-601 APTSQKQY
+601 APTETKEY
-609 TLKFLKSASN
+609 TLRFSKNASGSAF
-619 IEYYNWSAPL
+619 YNWSKPLSMGLLLRAPSF
-629 TMNVNPST
+629 NT
-637 SSFTIS
+637 SN
-643 DYCVENAPTR
+643 YCIEGAPTR
-653 QETIGSQLETVFVTS
+653 EETINGQTRTAFVVPDPS
-668 SSANIPFSATLKNTG
+668 EIPFAATITNTG
-683 EFFGSQVYTLI
+683 TFFGSPVYTLI
-694 FNGDLTGYSLT
+694 FNSTLSGFNLTSL
-705 AGEMGPTPILNRGES
+705 AMGPTAILNRGES
-720 AQIKGSIDFPDAEPG
+720 ATVTGSADFTEAEDG
-735 LNYAAV
+735 EAYAAAL
-741 IFYVGKNGMEQAKT
+741 FYINGGKLTQHNGSQILYFIVDSTASAVNDIESDNTTSDNEIYNLQGIPVGKDINSLPAGIYIRNGK
-755 APIIYFTVDPS
+755 
-766 SSVNKIE
+766 KI
-773 ADSTSE
+773 
-779 IVYDRTNRCV
+779 
-789 TAQDAESIEVYDLN
+789 
-803 GIKLAATDGS
+803 
-813 ELRLDEGLTGIA
+813 
-825 IAIVRTTSGETKT
+825 
-838 LKIIL
+838 LKRH

>member
-1 MKRITSLAIMSAATL
+1 MKRITSLAIMSATTL
-16 GMFAAPLTP
+16 ALLAAPLTP
-25 EQALKRVQG
+25 EQALRRVQG
-34 SSALKMPL
+34 NSALKMPS
-42 KSAASMKLCFSMQ
+42 KSGTSMKLSFSMQ

-65 FDRLASSG
+65 FDRPASSG

-89 ADSGSFDTDNMPPQ
+89 ADSGSFDANNMPPQ

-123 KTTRAAIAN
+123 KNTYAPIAN
-132 KKEIAPLVETKWNQG
+132 KKEIAPLVKTKWNQG

-154 PSVNNVKCPSGCV
+154 PSVNNIKCPSGCV

-195 GTGEGV
+195 GTGEGF

-214 IDSYSGYNYT
+214 IDSYSGYDYT
-224 NEQENAVATL
+224 NEQGNAVATL

-273 YLQRLYFNAAE
+273 YLQRLYFNTSE

-388 NGSNISLALNY
+388 SGSNISLALNY

-427 SEIKPQYV
+427 PEIKPQYV

-458 IKGNATVTIPSILP
+458 IKGNATVSIPSILP

-502 NFVYVTKNGNS
+502 NFVYVTKNGSS
-513 CSVENFTETELSI
+513 CSVENFNETELSI
-526 VSATPTTQVFYKNA
+526 VSAEPTTQVYYENA
-540 CRIKLS
+540 CRFRLS
-546 IENNSNIDLSGGFY
+546 VKNNSNLELSGGFY
-560 PVLLDGDK
+560 PVLYDGNTP
-568 EAMLGEGITLSLKPG
+568 AFLGEGITMSLAPG
-583 EKIDQEFTTV
+583 ESDNVEFVTT
-593 FELLQGAI
+593 FELLKGVS
-601 APTSQKQY
+601 APTETKEY
-609 TLKFLKSASN
+609 TLRFSKNASGSAF
-619 IEYYNWSAPL
+619 YNWSKPLSMGLLLRAPSF
-629 TMNVNPST
+629 NT
-637 SSFTIS
+637 SN
-643 DYCVENAPTR
+643 YCIEGAPTR
-653 QETIGSQLETVFVTS
+653 EETINGQTRTAFVVPDPS
-668 SSANIPFSATLKNTG
+668 EIPFAATITNTG
-683 EFFGSQVYTLI
+683 TFFGSPVYTLI
-694 FNGDLTGYSLT
+694 FNSALSGYNLTSL
-705 AGEMGPTPILNRGES
+705 AMGPTAILNRGES
-720 AQIKGSIDFPDAEPG
+720 ATVTGSADFTEAEDG
-735 LNYAAV
+735 EAYAAAL
-741 IFYVGKNGMEQAKT
+741 FYINGGKLTQHNGSQILYFIVDSTASAVNDIESDNTTSDNEIYNLQGIPVGKDINLLPAGIYIRNGK
-755 APIIYFTVDPS
+755 
-766 SSVNKIE
+766 KI
-773 ADSTSE
+773 
-779 IVYDRTNRCV
+779 
-789 TAQDAESIEVYDLN
+789 
-803 GIKLAATDGS
+803 
-813 ELRLDEGLTGIA
+813 
-825 IAIVRTTSGETKT
+825 
-838 LKIIL
+838 LKRH

>member
-1 MKRITSLAIMSAATL
+1 MKRITSLAIMSATTL
-16 GMFAAPLTP
+16 ALLAAPLTP
-25 EQALKRVQG
+25 EQALRRVQG
-34 SSALKMPL
+34 NSALKMPS
-42 KSAASMKLCFSMQ
+42 KSGTSMKLSFSMQ

-65 FDRLASSG
+65 FDRPASSG

-89 ADSGSFDTDNMPPQ
+89 ADSGSFDANNMPPQ

-123 KTTRAAIAN
+123 KNTYAPIAN
-132 KKEIAPLVETKWNQG
+132 KKEIAPLVKTKWNQG

-195 GTGEGV
+195 GTGEGF

-214 IDSYSGYNYT
+214 IDSYSGYDYT
-224 NEQENAVATL
+224 NEQGNAVATL

-273 YLQRLYFNAAE
+273 YLQRLYFNTSE

-341 LNPNSVGTGGGAG
+341 LNPNSVGTGGGTG

-388 NGSNISLALNY
+388 SGSNISLALNY

-427 SEIKPQYV
+427 PEIKPQYV

-458 IKGNATVTIPSILP
+458 IKGNATVSIPSILP

-502 NFVYVTKNGNS
+502 NFVYVTKNGSS
-513 CSVENFTETELSI
+513 CSVENFNETELSI
-526 VSATPTTQVFYKNA
+526 VSAEPTTQVYYENA
-540 CRIKLS
+540 CRFRLS
-546 IENNSNIDLSGGFY
+546 VKNNSNLELSGGFY
-560 PVLLDGDK
+560 PVLYDGNTP
-568 EAMLGEGITLSLKPG
+568 AFLGEGITMSLAPG
-583 EKIDQEFTTV
+583 ESDNVEFVTT
-593 FELLQGAI
+593 FELLKGVS
-601 APTSQKQY
+601 APTETKEY
-609 TLKFLKSASN
+609 TLRFSKNASGSAF
-619 IEYYNWSAPL
+619 YNWSKPLSMGLLLRAPSF
-629 TMNVNPST
+629 NT
-637 SSFTIS
+637 SN
-643 DYCVENAPTR
+643 YCIEGAPTR
-653 QETIGSQLETVFVTS
+653 EETINGQTRTAFVVPDPS
-668 SSANIPFSATLKNTG
+668 EIPFAATITNTG
-683 EFFGSQVYTLI
+683 TFFGSPVYTLI
-694 FNGDLTGYSLT
+694 FNSTLSGYNLTSL
-705 AGEMGPTPILNRGES
+705 AMGPTAILNRGES
-720 AQIKGSIDFPDAEPG
+720 ATVTGSADFTEAEDG
-735 LNYAAV
+735 EAYAAAL
-741 IFYVGKNGMEQAKT
+741 FYINGGKLTQHNGSQILYFIVDSTASAVNDIESDNTTSDNEIYNLQGIPVGKDINLLPAGIYIRNGK
-755 APIIYFTVDPS
+755 
-766 SSVNKIE
+766 KI
-773 ADSTSE
+773 
-779 IVYDRTNRCV
+779 
-789 TAQDAESIEVYDLN
+789 
-803 GIKLAATDGS
+803 
-813 ELRLDEGLTGIA
+813 
-825 IAIVRTTSGETKT
+825 
-838 LKIIL
+838 LKRH

>member
-16 GMFAAPLTP
+16 ALLAAPLTP
-25 EQALKRVQG
+25 EQALRRVQG
-34 SSALKMPL
+34 NSALKMPS
-42 KSAASMKLCFSMQ
+42 KSGTSMKLSFSMQ

-65 FDRLASSG
+65 FDRPASSG

-89 ADSGSFDTDNMPPQ
+89 ADSGSFDANNMPPQ

-123 KTTRAAIAN
+123 KNTYAPIAN
-132 KKEIAPLVETKWNQG
+132 KKEIAPLVKTKWNQG

-195 GTGEGV
+195 GTGEGF

-214 IDSYSGYNYT
+214 IDSYSGYDYT
-224 NEQENAVATL
+224 NEQGNAVATL

-273 YLQRLYFNAAE
+273 YLQRLYFNASE

-388 NGSNISLALNY
+388 SGSNISLALNY

-427 SEIKPQYV
+427 PEIKPQYV

-458 IKGNATVTIPSILP
+458 IKGNATVSIPSILP

-513 CSVENFTETELSI
+513 CSVENFNETELSI
-526 VSATPTTQVFYKNA
+526 VSAEPTTQVYYENA
-540 CRIKLS
+540 CRFRLS
-546 IENNSNIDLSGGFY
+546 VKNNSNLELSGGFY
-560 PVLLDGDK
+560 PVLYDGNTP
-568 EAMLGEGITLSLKPG
+568 AFLGEGITMSLAPG
-583 EKIDQEFTTV
+583 ESDNVEFVAT
-593 FELLQGAI
+593 FELLKGVS
-601 APTSQKQY
+601 APTETKEY
-609 TLKFLKSASN
+609 TLRFSKNASGSAF
-619 IEYYNWSAPL
+619 YNWSKPLSMGLLLRAPSF
-629 TMNVNPST
+629 NT
-637 SSFTIS
+637 SN
-643 DYCVENAPTR
+643 YCIEAAPTR
-653 QETIGSQLETVFVTS
+653 EETINGQTRTAFVVPDPS
-668 SSANIPFSATLKNTG
+668 EIPFAATITNTG
-683 EFFGSQVYTLI
+683 TFFGSPVYTLI
-694 FNGDLTGYSLT
+694 FNSTLSGYNLTSL
-705 AGEMGPTPILNRGES
+705 AMGPTAILNRGES
-720 AQIKGSIDFPDAEPG
+720 ATVTGSADFTEAEDG
-735 LNYAAV
+735 EAYAAAL
-741 IFYVGKNGMEQAKT
+741 FYINGGKLTQHNGSQILYFIVDSTASAVNDIESDNTTSDNEIYNLQGIPVGKDINSLPAGIYIRNGK
-755 APIIYFTVDPS
+755 
-766 SSVNKIE
+766 KI
-773 ADSTSE
+773 
-779 IVYDRTNRCV
+779 
-789 TAQDAESIEVYDLN
+789 
-803 GIKLAATDGS
+803 
-813 ELRLDEGLTGIA
+813 
-825 IAIVRTTSGETKT
+825 
-838 LKIIL
+838 LKRH

>member
-1 MKRITSLAIMSAATL
+1 MKRITSLAIMSATTL
-16 GMFAAPLTP
+16 ALLAAPLTP
-25 EQALKRVQG
+25 EQALRRVQG
-34 SSALKMPL
+34 NSALKMPS
-42 KSAASMKLCFSMQ
+42 KSGTSMKLSFSMQ

-65 FDRLASSG
+65 FDRPASSG

-89 ADSGSFDTDNMPPQ
+89 ADSGSFDANNMPPQ

-123 KTTRAAIAN
+123 KNTYAPIAN
-132 KKEIAPLVETKWNQG
+132 KKEIAPLVKTKWNQG

-195 GTGEGV
+195 GTGEGF

-214 IDSYSGYNYT
+214 IDSYSGYDYT
-224 NEQENAVATL
+224 NEQGNAVATL

-273 YLQRLYFNAAE
+273 YLQRLYFNTSE

-388 NGSNISLALNY
+388 SGSNISLALNY

-427 SEIKPQYV
+427 PEIKPQYV

-458 IKGNATVTIPSILP
+458 IKGNATVSIPSILP

-502 NFVYVTKNGNS
+502 NFVYVTKNGSS
-513 CSVENFTETELSI
+513 CSVENFNETELSI
-526 VSATPTTQVFYKNA
+526 VSAEPTTQVYYENA
-540 CRIKLS
+540 CRFRLS
-546 IENNSNIDLSGGFY
+546 VKNNSNLELSGGFY
-560 PVLLDGDK
+560 PVLYDGNTP
-568 EAMLGEGITLSLKPG
+568 AFLGEGITMSLAPG
-583 EKIDQEFTTV
+583 ESDNVEFVTT
-593 FELLQGAI
+593 FELLKGVS
-601 APTSQKQY
+601 APTETKEY
-609 TLKFLKSASN
+609 TLRFSKNASGSAF
-619 IEYYNWSAPL
+619 YNWSKPLSMGLLLRAPSF
-629 TMNVNPST
+629 NT
-637 SSFTIS
+637 SN
-643 DYCVENAPTR
+643 YCIEGAPTR
-653 QETIGSQLETVFVTS
+653 EETINGQTRTAFVVPDPS
-668 SSANIPFSATLKNTG
+668 EIPFAATITNTG
-683 EFFGSQVYTLI
+683 TFFGSPVYTLI
-694 FNGDLTGYSLT
+694 FNSALSGYNLTSL
-705 AGEMGPTPILNRGES
+705 AMGPTAILNRGES
-720 AQIKGSIDFPDAEPG
+720 ATVTGSADFTEAEDG
-735 LNYAAV
+735 EAYAAAL
-741 IFYVGKNGMEQAKT
+741 FYINGGKLTQHNGSQILYFIVDSTASAVNDIESDNTTSDNEIYNLQGIPVGKDINLLPAGIYIRNGK
-755 APIIYFTVDPS
+755 
-766 SSVNKIE
+766 KI
-773 ADSTSE
+773 
-779 IVYDRTNRCV
+779 
-789 TAQDAESIEVYDLN
+789 
-803 GIKLAATDGS
+803 
-813 ELRLDEGLTGIA
+813 
-825 IAIVRTTSGETKT
+825 
-838 LKIIL
+838 LKRH

>member
-1 MKRITSLAIMSAATL
+1 MKRITSLAIMSATTL
-16 GMFAAPLTP
+16 ALLAAPLTP
-25 EQALKRVQG
+25 EQALRRVQG
-34 SSALKMPL
+34 NSALKMPS
-42 KSAASMKLCFSMQ
+42 KSGTSMKLSFSMQ

-65 FDRLASSG
+65 FDRPASSG

-89 ADSGSFDTDNMPPQ
+89 ADSGSFDANNMPPQ

-123 KTTRAAIAN
+123 KNTYAPIAN

-195 GTGEGV
+195 GTGEGF

-214 IDSYSGYNYT
+214 IDSYSGYDYT
-224 NEQENAVATL
+224 NEQGNAVATL

-273 YLQRLYFNAAE
+273 YLQRLYFNASE

-388 NGSNISLALNY
+388 SGSNISLALNY

-427 SEIKPQYV
+427 PEIKPQYV

-458 IKGNATVTIPSILP
+458 IKGNATVSIPSILP

-513 CSVENFTETELSI
+513 CSVENFNETELSI
-526 VSATPTTQVFYKNA
+526 VSAEPTTQVYYENA
-540 CRIKLS
+540 CRFRLS
-546 IENNSNIDLSGGFY
+546 VKNNSNLELSGGFY
-560 PVLLDGDK
+560 PVLYDGNTP
-568 EAMLGEGITLSLKPG
+568 AFLGEGITMSLAPG
-583 EKIDQEFTTV
+583 ESDNVEFVTT
-593 FELLQGAI
+593 FELLKGVS
-601 APTSQKQY
+601 APTETKEY
-609 TLKFLKSASN
+609 TLRFSKNASGSAF
-619 IEYYNWSAPL
+619 YNWSKPLSMGLLLRAPSF
-629 TMNVNPST
+629 NT
-637 SSFTIS
+637 SN
-643 DYCVENAPTR
+643 YCIEGAPTR
-653 QETIGSQLETVFVTS
+653 EETINGQTRTAFVVPDPS
-668 SSANIPFSATLKNTG
+668 EIPFAATITNTG
-683 EFFGSQVYTLI
+683 TFFGSPVYTLI
-694 FNGDLTGYSLT
+694 FNSTLSGFNLTSL
-705 AGEMGPTPILNRGES
+705 AMGPTAILNRGES
-720 AQIKGSIDFPDAEPG
+720 ATVTGSADFTEAEDG
-735 LNYAAV
+735 EAYAAAL
-741 IFYVGKNGMEQAKT
+741 FYINGGKLTQHNGSQILYFIVDSTASAVNDIESDNTTSDNEIYNLQGIPVGKDINSLPAGIYIRNGK
-755 APIIYFTVDPS
+755 
-766 SSVNKIE
+766 KI
-773 ADSTSE
+773 
-779 IVYDRTNRCV
+779 
-789 TAQDAESIEVYDLN
+789 
-803 GIKLAATDGS
+803 
-813 ELRLDEGLTGIA
+813 
-825 IAIVRTTSGETKT
+825 
-838 LKIIL
+838 LKRH

>member
-1 MKRITSLAIMSAATL
+1 MKRITSLAIMSATTL
-16 GMFAAPLTP
+16 ALLSAPLTP
-25 EQALKRVQG
+25 EQALRRVQG
-34 SSALKMPL
+34 NSALKMPS
-42 KSAASMKLCFSMQ
+42 KSGTSMKLSFSMQ

-65 FDRLASSG
+65 FDRPASSG

-89 ADSGSFDTDNMPPQ
+89 ADSGSFDANNMPPQ

-123 KTTRAAIAN
+123 KNTYAPIAN
-132 KKEIAPLVETKWNQG
+132 KKEIAPLVKTKWNQG

-195 GTGEGV
+195 GTGEGF

-214 IDSYSGYNYT
+214 IDSYSGYDYT
-224 NEQENAVATL
+224 NQQGNAVATL

-273 YLQRLYFNAAE
+273 YLQRLYFNASE

-371 VETDVYLTQF
+371 EETDVYLTQF

-388 NGSNISLALNY
+388 SGSNIRLALNY

-458 IKGNATVTIPSILP
+458 IKGNATVSIPSILP

-502 NFVYVTKNGNS
+502 NFVYVTKNGSS
-513 CSVENFTETELSI
+513 CSVENFNETELSI
-526 VSATPTTQVFYKNA
+526 VSAEPTTQVYYENA
-540 CRIKLS
+540 CRFRLS
-546 IENNSNIDLSGGFY
+546 VKNNSNLELSGGFY
-560 PVLLDGDK
+560 PVLYDGNTP
-568 EAMLGEGITLSLKPG
+568 AFLGEGITMSLAPG
-583 EKIDQEFTTV
+583 ESDNVEFVTT
-593 FELLQGAI
+593 FELLKGVS
-601 APTSQKQY
+601 APTETKEY
-609 TLKFLKSASN
+609 TLRFSKNASGSAF
-619 IEYYNWSAPL
+619 YNWSKPLSMGLLLRAPSF
-629 TMNVNPST
+629 NT
-637 SSFTIS
+637 SN
-643 DYCVENAPTR
+643 YCIEGAPTR
-653 QETIGSQLETVFVTS
+653 EETIDGQTRTAFVVPDPS
-668 SSANIPFSATLKNTG
+668 EIPFAATITNTG
-683 EFFGSQVYTLI
+683 TFFGSPVYTLI
-694 FNGDLTGYSLT
+694 FNSTLSGFNLTSL
-705 AGEMGPTPILNRGES
+705 AMGPTAILNRGES
-720 AQIKGSIDFPDAEPG
+720 ATVTGSADFTEAEDG
-735 LNYAAV
+735 EAYAAAL
-741 IFYVGKNGMEQAKT
+741 FYINGGKLTQHNGSQILYFIVDSTASAVNDIESDNTTSDNEIYNLQGIPVGKDINSLPAGIYIRNGK
-755 APIIYFTVDPS
+755 
-766 SSVNKIE
+766 KI
-773 ADSTSE
+773 
-779 IVYDRTNRCV
+779 
-789 TAQDAESIEVYDLN
+789 
-803 GIKLAATDGS
+803 
-813 ELRLDEGLTGIA
+813 
-825 IAIVRTTSGETKT
+825 
-838 LKIIL
+838 LKRH

>member
-1 MKRITSLAIMSAATL
+1 MKRITSLAIMSATTL
-16 GMFAAPLTP
+16 ALLAAPLTP
-25 EQALKRVQG
+25 EQALRRVQG
-34 SSALKMPL
+34 NSALKMPS
-42 KSAASMKLCFSMQ
+42 KSGTSMKLSFSMQ

-65 FDRLASSG
+65 FDRPASSG

-89 ADSGSFDTDNMPPQ
+89 ADSGSFDANNMPPQ

-123 KTTRAAIAN
+123 KNTYAPIAN
-132 KKEIAPLVETKWNQG
+132 KKEIAPLVKTKWNQG

-195 GTGEGV
+195 GTGEGF

-214 IDSYSGYNYT
+214 IDSYSGYDYT
-224 NEQENAVATL
+224 NEQGNAVATL

-273 YLQRLYFNAAE
+273 YLQRLYFNASE

-388 NGSNISLALNY
+388 SGSNISLALNY

-427 SEIKPQYV
+427 PEIKPQYV

-458 IKGNATVTIPSILP
+458 IKGNATVSIPSILP

-502 NFVYVTKNGNS
+502 NFVYVTKNGSS
-513 CSVENFTETELSI
+513 CSVENFNETELSI
-526 VSATPTTQVFYKNA
+526 VSAEPTTQVYYENA
-540 CRIKLS
+540 CRFRLS
-546 IENNSNIDLSGGFY
+546 VKNNSNLELSGGFY
-560 PVLLDGDK
+560 PVLYDGNTP
-568 EAMLGEGITLSLKPG
+568 AFLGEGITMSLAPG
-583 EKIDQEFTTV
+583 ESDNVEFVTT
-593 FELLQGAI
+593 FELLKGVS
-601 APTSQKQY
+601 APTETKEY
-609 TLKFLKSASN
+609 TLRFSKNASGSAF
-619 IEYYNWSAPL
+619 YNWSKPLSMGLLLRAPSF
-629 TMNVNPST
+629 NT
-637 SSFTIS
+637 SN
-643 DYCVENAPTR
+643 YCIEGAPTR
-653 QETIGSQLETVFVTS
+653 EETINGQTRTAFVVPDPS
-668 SSANIPFSATLKNTG
+668 EIPFAATITNTG
-683 EFFGSQVYTLI
+683 TFFGSPVYTLI
-694 FNGDLTGYSLT
+694 FNSTLSGFNLTSL
-705 AGEMGPTPILNRGES
+705 AMGPTAILNRGES
-720 AQIKGSIDFPDAEPG
+720 ATVTGSADFTEAEDG
-735 LNYAAV
+735 EAYAAAL
-741 IFYVGKNGMEQAKT
+741 FYINGGKLTQHNGSQILYFIVDSTASAVNDIESDNTTSDNEIYNLQGIPVGKDINLLPAGIYIRNGK
-755 APIIYFTVDPS
+755 
-766 SSVNKIE
+766 KI
-773 ADSTSE
+773 
-779 IVYDRTNRCV
+779 
-789 TAQDAESIEVYDLN
+789 
-803 GIKLAATDGS
+803 
-813 ELRLDEGLTGIA
+813 
-825 IAIVRTTSGETKT
+825 
-838 LKIIL
+838 LKRH

>member
-1 MKRITSLAIMSAATL
+1 MKRITSLAIMSATTL
-16 GMFAAPLTP
+16 ALLAAPLTP
-25 EQALKRVQG
+25 EQALRRVQG
-34 SSALKMPL
+34 NSALKMPS
-42 KSAASMKLCFSMQ
+42 KSGTSMKLSFSMQ

-65 FDRLASSG
+65 FDRPASSG

-89 ADSGSFDTDNMPPQ
+89 ADSGSFDANNMPPQ

-123 KTTRAAIAN
+123 KNTYAPIAN
-132 KKEIAPLVETKWNQG
+132 KKEIAPLVKTKWNQG

-195 GTGEGV
+195 GTGEGF

-214 IDSYSGYNYT
+214 IDSYSGYDYT
-224 NEQENAVATL
+224 NEQGNAVATL

-273 YLQRLYFNAAE
+273 YLQRLYFNTSE

-388 NGSNISLALNY
+388 SGSNISLALNY

-427 SEIKPQYV
+427 PEIKPQYV

-458 IKGNATVTIPSILP
+458 IKGNATVSIPSILP

-513 CSVENFTETELSI
+513 CSVENFNETELSI
-526 VSATPTTQVFYKNA
+526 VSAEPTTQVYYENA
-540 CRIKLS
+540 CRFRLS
-546 IENNSNIDLSGGFY
+546 VKNNSNLELSGGFY
-560 PVLLDGDK
+560 PVLYDGNTP
-568 EAMLGEGITLSLKPG
+568 AFLGEGITMSLAPG
-583 EKIDQEFTTV
+583 ESDNVEFVTT
-593 FELLQGAI
+593 FELLKGVS
-601 APTSQKQY
+601 APTETKEY
-609 TLKFLKSASN
+609 TLRFSKNASGSAF
-619 IEYYNWSAPL
+619 YNWSKPLSMGLLLRAPSF
-629 TMNVNPST
+629 NT
-637 SSFTIS
+637 SN
-643 DYCVENAPTR
+643 YCIEGAPTR
-653 QETIGSQLETVFVTS
+653 EETINGQTRTAFVVPDPS
-668 SSANIPFSATLKNTG
+668 EIPFAATITNTG
-683 EFFGSQVYTLI
+683 TFFGSPVYTLI
-694 FNGDLTGYSLT
+694 FNSTLSGFNLTSL
-705 AGEMGPTPILNRGES
+705 AMGPTAILNRGES
-720 AQIKGSIDFPDAEPG
+720 ATVTGSADFTEAEDG
-735 LNYAAV
+735 EAYAAAL
-741 IFYVGKNGMEQAKT
+741 FYINGGKLTQHNGSQILYFIVDSTASAVNDIESDNTTSDNEIYNLQGIPVGKDINSLPAGIYIRNGK
-755 APIIYFTVDPS
+755 
-766 SSVNKIE
+766 KI
-773 ADSTSE
+773 
-779 IVYDRTNRCV
+779 
-789 TAQDAESIEVYDLN
+789 
-803 GIKLAATDGS
+803 
-813 ELRLDEGLTGIA
+813 
-825 IAIVRTTSGETKT
+825 
-838 LKIIL
+838 LKRH

>member
-1 MKRITSLAIMSAATL
+1 MKRITSLAIMSATTL
-16 GMFAAPLTP
+16 ALLAAPLTP
-25 EQALKRVQG
+25 EQALRRVQG
-34 SSALKMPL
+34 NSALKTPS
-42 KSAASMKLCFSMQ
+42 KSGTSMKLSFSMQ

-65 FDRLASSG
+65 FDRPASSG

-89 ADSGSFDTDNMPPQ
+89 ADSGSFDANNMPPQ

-123 KTTRAAIAN
+123 KNTYAPIAN

-195 GTGEGV
+195 GTGEGF

-214 IDSYSGYNYT
+214 IDSYSGYDYT
-224 NEQENAVATL
+224 NEQGNAVATL

-273 YLQRLYFNAAE
+273 YLQRLYFNASE

-371 VETDVYLTQF
+371 EETDVYLTQF

-388 NGSNISLALNY
+388 SGSNISLALNY

-427 SEIKPQYV
+427 PEIKPQYV

-458 IKGNATVTIPSILP
+458 IKGNATVSIPSILP

-502 NFVYVTKNGNS
+502 NFVYVTKNGSS
-513 CSVENFTETELSI
+513 CSVENFNETELSI
-526 VSATPTTQVFYKNA
+526 VSAEPTTQVYYENA
-540 CRIKLS
+540 CRFRLS
-546 IENNSNIDLSGGFY
+546 VKNNSNLELSGGFY
-560 PVLLDGDK
+560 PVLYDGNTP
-568 EAMLGEGITLSLKPG
+568 AFLGEGITMSLAPG
-583 EKIDQEFTTV
+583 ESDNVEFVTT
-593 FELLQGAI
+593 FELLKGVS
-601 APTSQKQY
+601 APTETKEY
-609 TLKFLKSASN
+609 TLRFSKNASGSAF
-619 IEYYNWSAPL
+619 YNWSKPLSMGLLLRAPSF
-629 TMNVNPST
+629 NT
-637 SSFTIS
+637 SN
-643 DYCVENAPTR
+643 YCIEGAPTR
-653 QETIGSQLETVFVTS
+653 EETINGQTRTAFVVPDPS
-668 SSANIPFSATLKNTG
+668 EIPFAATITNTG
-683 EFFGSQVYTLI
+683 TFFGSPVYTLI
-694 FNGDLTGYSLT
+694 FNSALSGYNLTSL
-705 AGEMGPTPILNRGES
+705 AMGPTAILNRGES
-720 AQIKGSIDFPDAEPG
+720 ATVTGSADFTEAEDG
-735 LNYAAV
+735 EAYAAAL
-741 IFYVGKNGMEQAKT
+741 FYINGGKLTQHNGSQILYFIVDSTASAVNDIESDNTTSDNEIYNLQGIPVGKDINLLPAGIYIRNGK
-755 APIIYFTVDPS
+755 
-766 SSVNKIE
+766 KI
-773 ADSTSE
+773 
-779 IVYDRTNRCV
+779 
-789 TAQDAESIEVYDLN
+789 
-803 GIKLAATDGS
+803 
-813 ELRLDEGLTGIA
+813 
-825 IAIVRTTSGETKT
+825 
-838 LKIIL
+838 LKRH

>member
-1 MKRITSLAIMSAATL
+1 MKRITSLAIMSATTL
-16 GMFAAPLTP
+16 ALLAAPLTP
-25 EQALKRVQG
+25 EQALRRVHG
-34 SSALKMPL
+34 NSALKMPS
-42 KSAASMKLCFSMQ
+42 KSGTSMKLSFSMQ

-65 FDRLASSG
+65 FDRPASSG

-89 ADSGSFDTDNMPPQ
+89 ADSGSFDANNMPPQ

-123 KTTRAAIAN
+123 KNTYAPIAN
-132 KKEIAPLVETKWNQG
+132 KKEIAPLVKTKWNQG

-195 GTGEGV
+195 GTGEGF

-214 IDSYSGYNYT
+214 IDSYSGYDYT
-224 NEQENAVATL
+224 NEQGNAVATL

-273 YLQRLYFNAAE
+273 YLQRLYFNASE

-388 NGSNISLALNY
+388 SGSNISLALNY

-427 SEIKPQYV
+427 PEIKPQYV

-458 IKGNATVTIPSILP
+458 IKGNATVSIPSILP

-513 CSVENFTETELSI
+513 CSVENFNETELSI
-526 VSATPTTQVFYKNA
+526 VSAEPTTQVYYENA
-540 CRIKLS
+540 CRFRLS
-546 IENNSNIDLSGGFY
+546 VKNNSNLELSGGFY
-560 PVLLDGDK
+560 PVLYDGNTP
-568 EAMLGEGITLSLKPG
+568 AFLGEGITMSLAPG
-583 EKIDQEFTTV
+583 ESDNVEFVTT
-593 FELLQGAI
+593 FELLNGVS
-601 APTSQKQY
+601 APTETKEY
-609 TLKFLKSASN
+609 TLRFSKNASGSAF
-619 IEYYNWSAPL
+619 YNWSKPLSMGLLLRAPSF
-629 TMNVNPST
+629 NT
-637 SSFTIS
+637 SN
-643 DYCVENAPTR
+643 YCIEGAPTR
-653 QETIGSQLETVFVTS
+653 EETINGQTRTAFVVPDPS
-668 SSANIPFSATLKNTG
+668 EIPFAATITNTG
-683 EFFGSQVYTLI
+683 TFFGSPVYTLI
-694 FNGDLTGYSLT
+694 FNSTLSGFNLTSL
-705 AGEMGPTPILNRGES
+705 AMGPTAILNRGES
-720 AQIKGSIDFPDAEPG
+720 ATVTGSADFTEAEDG
-735 LNYAAV
+735 EAYAAAL
-741 IFYVGKNGMEQAKT
+741 FYINGGKLTQHNGSQILYFIVDSTASAVNDIESDNTTSDNEIYNLQGIPVGKDINSLPAGIYIRNGK
-755 APIIYFTVDPS
+755 
-766 SSVNKIE
+766 KI
-773 ADSTSE
+773 
-779 IVYDRTNRCV
+779 
-789 TAQDAESIEVYDLN
+789 
-803 GIKLAATDGS
+803 
-813 ELRLDEGLTGIA
+813 
-825 IAIVRTTSGETKT
+825 
-838 LKIIL
+838 LKRH

>member
-1 MKRITSLAIMSAATL
+1 MKRITSLAIMSATTL
-16 GMFAAPLTP
+16 ALLAAPLTP
-25 EQALKRVQG
+25 EQALRRVQG
-34 SSALKMPL
+34 NSALKMPS
-42 KSAASMKLCFSMQ
+42 KSGTSMKLSFSMQ

-65 FDRLASSG
+65 FDRPASSG

-89 ADSGSFDTDNMPPQ
+89 ADSGSFDANNMPPQ

-123 KTTRAAIAN
+123 KNTYAPIAN
-132 KKEIAPLVETKWNQG
+132 KKEIAPLVKTKWNQG

-195 GTGEGV
+195 GTGEGF

-214 IDSYSGYNYT
+214 IDSYSGYDYT
-224 NEQENAVATL
+224 NEQGNAVATL

-273 YLQRLYFNAAE
+273 YLQRLYFNTSE

-341 LNPNSVGTGGGAG
+341 LNPNSVGTGGGTG

-371 VETDVYLTQF
+371 EETDVYLTQF

-388 NGSNISLALNY
+388 SGSNISLALNY

-427 SEIKPQYV
+427 PEIKPQYV

-458 IKGNATVTIPSILP
+458 IKGNATVSIPSILP

-513 CSVENFTETELSI
+513 CSVENFNETELSI
-526 VSATPTTQVFYKNA
+526 VSAEPTTQVYYENA
-540 CRIKLS
+540 CRFRLS
-546 IENNSNIDLSGGFY
+546 VKNNSNLELSGGFY
-560 PVLLDGDK
+560 PVLYDGNTP
-568 EAMLGEGITLSLKPG
+568 AFLGEGITMSLAPG
-583 EKIDQEFTTV
+583 ESDNVEFVTT
-593 FELLQGAI
+593 FELLKGVS
-601 APTSQKQY
+601 APTETKEY
-609 TLKFLKSASN
+609 TLRFSKNASGSAF
-619 IEYYNWSAPL
+619 YNWSKPLSMGLLLRAPSF
-629 TMNVNPST
+629 NT
-637 SSFTIS
+637 SN
-643 DYCVENAPTR
+643 YCIEGAPTR
-653 QETIGSQLETVFVTS
+653 EETINGQTRTAFVVPDPS
-668 SSANIPFSATLKNTG
+668 EIPFAATITNTG
-683 EFFGSQVYTLI
+683 TFFGSPVYTLI
-694 FNGDLTGYSLT
+694 FNSALSGYNLTSL
-705 AGEMGPTPILNRGES
+705 AMGPTAILNRGES
-720 AQIKGSIDFPDAEPG
+720 ATVTGSADFTEAEDG
-735 LNYAAV
+735 EAYAAAL
-741 IFYVGKNGMEQAKT
+741 FYINGGKLTQHNGSQILYFIVDSTASAVNDIESDNTTSDNEIYNLQGIPVGKDINLLPAGIYIRNGK
-755 APIIYFTVDPS
+755 
-766 SSVNKIE
+766 KI
-773 ADSTSE
+773 
-779 IVYDRTNRCV
+779 
-789 TAQDAESIEVYDLN
+789 
-803 GIKLAATDGS
+803 
-813 ELRLDEGLTGIA
+813 
-825 IAIVRTTSGETKT
+825 
-838 LKIIL
+838 LKRH

>member
-16 GMFAAPLTP
+16 ALLAAPLTP
-25 EQALKRVQG
+25 EQALRRVQG
-34 SSALKMPL
+34 NSALKMPS
-42 KSAASMKLCFSMQ
+42 KSGTSMKLSFSMQ

-65 FDRLASSG
+65 FDRPASSG

-89 ADSGSFDTDNMPPQ
+89 ADSGSFDANNMPPQ

-123 KTTRAAIAN
+123 KNTYAPIAN
-132 KKEIAPLVETKWNQG
+132 KKEIAPLVKTKWNQG

-154 PSVNNVKCPSGCV
+154 PSVNNIKCPSGCV

-195 GTGEGV
+195 GTGEGF

-214 IDSYSGYNYT
+214 IDSYSGYDYT
-224 NEQENAVATL
+224 NEQGNAVATL

-273 YLQRLYFNAAE
+273 YLQRLYFNASE

-388 NGSNISLALNY
+388 SGSNISLALNY

-427 SEIKPQYV
+427 PEIKPQYV

-458 IKGNATVTIPSILP
+458 IKGNATVSIPSILP

-513 CSVENFTETELSI
+513 CSVENFNETELSI
-526 VSATPTTQVFYKNA
+526 VSAEPTTQVYYENA
-540 CRIKLS
+540 CRFRLS
-546 IENNSNIDLSGGFY
+546 VKNNSNLELSGGFY
-560 PVLLDGDK
+560 PVLYDGNTP
-568 EAMLGEGITLSLKPG
+568 AFLGEGITMSLAPG
-583 EKIDQEFTTV
+583 ESDNVEFVTT
-593 FELLQGAI
+593 FELLKGVS
-601 APTSQKQY
+601 APTETKEY
-609 TLKFLKSASN
+609 TLRFSKNASGSAF
-619 IEYYNWSAPL
+619 YNWSKPLSMGLLLRAPSF
-629 TMNVNPST
+629 NT
-637 SSFTIS
+637 SN
-643 DYCVENAPTR
+643 YCIEGAPTR
-653 QETIGSQLETVFVTS
+653 EETINGQTRTAFVVPDPS
-668 SSANIPFSATLKNTG
+668 EIPFAATITNTG
-683 EFFGSQVYTLI
+683 TFFGSPVYTLI
-694 FNGDLTGYSLT
+694 FNSTLSGFNLTSL
-705 AGEMGPTPILNRGES
+705 AMGPTAILNRGES
-720 AQIKGSIDFPDAEPG
+720 ATVTGSADFTEAEDG
-735 LNYAAV
+735 EAYAAAL
-741 IFYVGKNGMEQAKT
+741 FYINGGKLTQHNGSQILYFIVDSTASAVNDIESDNTTSDNEIYNLQGIPVGKDINSLPAGIYIRNGK
-755 APIIYFTVDPS
+755 
-766 SSVNKIE
+766 KI
-773 ADSTSE
+773 
-779 IVYDRTNRCV
+779 
-789 TAQDAESIEVYDLN
+789 
-803 GIKLAATDGS
+803 
-813 ELRLDEGLTGIA
+813 
-825 IAIVRTTSGETKT
+825 
-838 LKIIL
+838 LKRH

>member
-1 MKRITSLAIMSAATL
+1 MKRITSLAIMSATTL
-16 GMFAAPLTP
+16 ALLAAPLTP
-25 EQALKRVQG
+25 EQALRRVHG
-34 SSALKMPL
+34 NSALKMPS
-42 KSAASMKLCFSMQ
+42 KSGTSMKLSFSMQ

-65 FDRLASSG
+65 FDRPASSG

-89 ADSGSFDTDNMPPQ
+89 ADSGSFDANNMPPQ

-123 KTTRAAIAN
+123 KNTYAPIAN

-177 WNYPEVG
+177 WNYPDVG

-195 GTGEGV
+195 GTGEGF

-214 IDSYSGYNYT
+214 IDSYSGYDYT
-224 NEQENAVATL
+224 NEQGNAVATL

-273 YLQRLYFNAAE
+273 YLQRLYFNASE

-388 NGSNISLALNY
+388 SGSNISLALNY

-427 SEIKPQYV
+427 PEIKPQYV

-458 IKGNATVTIPSILP
+458 IKGNATVSIPSILP

-513 CSVENFTETELSI
+513 CSVENFNETELSI
-526 VSATPTTQVFYKNA
+526 VSAEPTTQVYYENA
-540 CRIKLS
+540 CRFRLS
-546 IENNSNIDLSGGFY
+546 VKNNSNLELSGGFY
-560 PVLLDGDK
+560 PVLYDGNTP
-568 EAMLGEGITLSLKPG
+568 AFLGEGITMSLAPG
-583 EKIDQEFTTV
+583 ESDNVEFVTT
-593 FELLQGAI
+593 FELLNGVS
-601 APTSQKQY
+601 APTETKEY
-609 TLKFLKSASN
+609 TLRFSKNASGSAF
-619 IEYYNWSAPL
+619 YNWSKPLSMGLLLRAPSF
-629 TMNVNPST
+629 NT
-637 SSFTIS
+637 SN
-643 DYCVENAPTR
+643 YCIEGAPTR
-653 QETIGSQLETVFVTS
+653 EETINGQTRTAFVVPDPS
-668 SSANIPFSATLKNTG
+668 EIPFAATITNTG
-683 EFFGSQVYTLI
+683 TFFGSPVYTLI
-694 FNGDLTGYSLT
+694 FNSTLSGFNLTSL
-705 AGEMGPTPILNRGES
+705 AMGPTAILNRGES
-720 AQIKGSIDFPDAEPG
+720 ATVTGSADFTEAEDG
-735 LNYAAV
+735 EAYAAAL
-741 IFYVGKNGMEQAKT
+741 FYINGGKLTQHNGSQILYFIVDSTASAVNDIESDNTTSDNEIYNLQGIPVGKDINSLPAGIYIRNGK
-755 APIIYFTVDPS
+755 
-766 SSVNKIE
+766 KI
-773 ADSTSE
+773 
-779 IVYDRTNRCV
+779 
-789 TAQDAESIEVYDLN
+789 
-803 GIKLAATDGS
+803 
-813 ELRLDEGLTGIA
+813 
-825 IAIVRTTSGETKT
+825 
-838 LKIIL
+838 LKRH

>member
-1 MKRITSLAIMSAATL
+1 MKRITSLAIMSATTL
-16 GMFAAPLTP
+16 ALLAAPLTP
-25 EQALKRVQG
+25 EQALRRVQG
-34 SSALKMPL
+34 NSALKTPS
-42 KSAASMKLCFSMQ
+42 KSGTSMKLSFSMQ

-65 FDRLASSG
+65 FDRPASSG

-89 ADSGSFDTDNMPPQ
+89 ADSGSFDANNMPPQ

-123 KTTRAAIAN
+123 KNTYAPIAN

-154 PSVNNVKCPSGCV
+154 PSVNNIKCPSGCV

-195 GTGEGV
+195 GTGEGF

-214 IDSYSGYNYT
+214 IDSYSGYDYT
-224 NEQENAVATL
+224 NEQGNAVATL

-273 YLQRLYFNAAE
+273 YLQRLYFNASE

-371 VETDVYLTQF
+371 EETDVYLTQF

-388 NGSNISLALNY
+388 SGSNISLALNY

-427 SEIKPQYV
+427 PEIKPQYV

-458 IKGNATVTIPSILP
+458 IKGNATVSIPSILP

-502 NFVYVTKNGNS
+502 NFVYVTKNGSS
-513 CSVENFTETELSI
+513 CSVENFNETELSI
-526 VSATPTTQVFYKNA
+526 VSAEPTTQVYYENA
-540 CRIKLS
+540 CRFRLS
-546 IENNSNIDLSGGFY
+546 VKNNSNLELSGGFY
-560 PVLLDGDK
+560 PVLYDGNTP
-568 EAMLGEGITLSLKPG
+568 AFLGEGITMSLAPG
-583 EKIDQEFTTV
+583 ESDNVEFVTT
-593 FELLQGAI
+593 FELLKGVS
-601 APTSQKQY
+601 APTETKEY
-609 TLKFLKSASN
+609 TLRFSKNASGSAF
-619 IEYYNWSAPL
+619 YNWSKPLSMGLLLRAPSF
-629 TMNVNPST
+629 NT
-637 SSFTIS
+637 SN
-643 DYCVENAPTR
+643 YCIEGAPTR
-653 QETIGSQLETVFVTS
+653 EETINGQTRTAFVVPDPS
-668 SSANIPFSATLKNTG
+668 EIPFAATITNTG
-683 EFFGSQVYTLI
+683 TFFGSPVYTLI
-694 FNGDLTGYSLT
+694 FNSTLSGYNLTSL
-705 AGEMGPTPILNRGES
+705 AMGPTAILNRGES
-720 AQIKGSIDFPDAEPG
+720 ATVTGSADFTEAEDG
-735 LNYAAV
+735 EAYAAAL
-741 IFYVGKNGMEQAKT
+741 FYINGGKLTQHNGSQILYFIVDSTASAVNDIESDNTTSDNEIYNLQGIPVGKDINLLPAGIYIRNGK
-755 APIIYFTVDPS
+755 
-766 SSVNKIE
+766 KI
-773 ADSTSE
+773 
-779 IVYDRTNRCV
+779 
-789 TAQDAESIEVYDLN
+789 
-803 GIKLAATDGS
+803 
-813 ELRLDEGLTGIA
+813 
-825 IAIVRTTSGETKT
+825 
-838 LKIIL
+838 LKRH

>member
-1 MKRITSLAIMSAATL
+1 MKRITSLAIMSATTL
-16 GMFAAPLTP
+16 ALLAAPLTP
-25 EQALKRVQG
+25 EQALRRVHG
-34 SSALKMPL
+34 NSALKMPS
-42 KSAASMKLCFSMQ
+42 KSGTSMKLSFSMQ

-65 FDRLASSG
+65 FDRPASSG

-89 ADSGSFDTDNMPPQ
+89 ADSGSFDANNMPPQ

-123 KTTRAAIAN
+123 KNTYAPIAN
-132 KKEIAPLVETKWNQG
+132 KKEIAPLVKTKWNQG

-177 WNYPEVG
+177 WNYPDVG

-195 GTGEGV
+195 GTGEGF

-214 IDSYSGYNYT
+214 IDSYSGYDYT
-224 NEQENAVATL
+224 NEQGNAVATL

-273 YLQRLYFNAAE
+273 YLQRLYFNASE

-371 VETDVYLTQF
+371 EETDVYLTQF

-388 NGSNISLALNY
+388 SGSNISLALNY

-458 IKGNATVTIPSILP
+458 IKGNATVSIPSILP

-502 NFVYVTKNGNS
+502 NFVYVTKNGSS
-513 CSVENFTETELSI
+513 CSVENFNETELSI
-526 VSATPTTQVFYKNA
+526 VSAEPTTQVYYENA
-540 CRIKLS
+540 CRFRLS
-546 IENNSNIDLSGGFY
+546 VKNNSNLELSGGFY
-560 PVLLDGDK
+560 PVLYDGNTP
-568 EAMLGEGITLSLKPG
+568 AFLGEGITMSLAPG
-583 EKIDQEFTTV
+583 ESDNVEFVTT
-593 FELLQGAI
+593 FELLKGVS
-601 APTSQKQY
+601 APTETKEY
-609 TLKFLKSASN
+609 TLRFSKNASGSAF
-619 IEYYNWSAPL
+619 YNWSKPLSMGLLLRAPSF
-629 TMNVNPST
+629 NT
-637 SSFTIS
+637 SN
-643 DYCVENAPTR
+643 YCIEGAPTR
-653 QETIGSQLETVFVTS
+653 EETINGQTRTAFVVPDPS
-668 SSANIPFSATLKNTG
+668 EIPFAATITNTG
-683 EFFGSQVYTLI
+683 TFFGSPVYTLI
-694 FNGDLTGYSLT
+694 FNSALSGYNLTSL
-705 AGEMGPTPILNRGES
+705 AMGPTAILNRGES
-720 AQIKGSIDFPDAEPG
+720 ATVTGSADFTEAEDG
-735 LNYAAV
+735 EAYAAAL
-741 IFYVGKNGMEQAKT
+741 FYINGGKLTQHNGSQILYFIVDSTASAVNDIESDNTTSDNEIYNLQGIPVGKDINLLPAGIYIRNGK
-755 APIIYFTVDPS
+755 
-766 SSVNKIE
+766 KI
-773 ADSTSE
+773 
-779 IVYDRTNRCV
+779 
-789 TAQDAESIEVYDLN
+789 
-803 GIKLAATDGS
+803 
-813 ELRLDEGLTGIA
+813 
-825 IAIVRTTSGETKT
+825 
-838 LKIIL
+838 LKRH

>member
-1 MKRITSLAIMSAATL
+1 MKRITSLAIMSATTL
-16 GMFAAPLTP
+16 ALLAAPLTP
-25 EQALKRVQG
+25 EQALRRVQG
-34 SSALKMPL
+34 NSALKMPS
-42 KSAASMKLCFSMQ
+42 KSGTSMKLSFSMQ

-65 FDRLASSG
+65 FDRPASSG

-89 ADSGSFDTDNMPPQ
+89 ADSGSFDANNMPPQ

-123 KTTRAAIAN
+123 KNTYAPIAN
-132 KKEIAPLVETKWNQG
+132 KKEIAPLVKTKWNQG

-195 GTGEGV
+195 GTGEGF

-214 IDSYSGYNYT
+214 IDSYSGYDYT
-224 NEQENAVATL
+224 NEQGNAVATL

-273 YLQRLYFNAAE
+273 YLQRLYFNASE

-371 VETDVYLTQF
+371 EETDVYLTQF

-388 NGSNISLALNY
+388 SGSNISLALNY

-458 IKGNATVTIPSILP
+458 IKGNATVSIPSILP

-513 CSVENFTETELSI
+513 CSVENFNETELSI
-526 VSATPTTQVFYKNA
+526 VSAEPTTQVYYENA
-540 CRIKLS
+540 CRFRLS
-546 IENNSNIDLSGGFY
+546 VKNNSNLELSGGFY
-560 PVLLDGDK
+560 PVLYDGNTP
-568 EAMLGEGITLSLKPG
+568 AFLGEGITMSLAPG
-583 EKIDQEFTTV
+583 ESDNVEFVTT
-593 FELLQGAI
+593 FELLKGVS
-601 APTSQKQY
+601 APTETKEY
-609 TLKFLKSASN
+609 TLRFSKNASGSAF
-619 IEYYNWSAPL
+619 YNWSKPLSMGLLLRAPSF
-629 TMNVNPST
+629 NT
-637 SSFTIS
+637 SN
-643 DYCVENAPTR
+643 YCIEGAPTR
-653 QETIGSQLETVFVTS
+653 EETINGQTRTAFVVPDPS
-668 SSANIPFSATLKNTG
+668 EIPFAATITNTG
-683 EFFGSQVYTLI
+683 TFFGSPVYTLI
-694 FNGDLTGYSLT
+694 FNSTLSGYNLTSL
-705 AGEMGPTPILNRGES
+705 AMGPTAILNRGES
-720 AQIKGSIDFPDAEPG
+720 ATVTGSADFTEAEDG
-735 LNYAAV
+735 EAYAAAL
-741 IFYVGKNGMEQAKT
+741 FYINGGKLTQHNGSQILYFIVDSTASAVNDIESDNTTSDNEIYNLQGIPVGKDINLLPAGIYIRNGK
-755 APIIYFTVDPS
+755 
-766 SSVNKIE
+766 KI
-773 ADSTSE
+773 
-779 IVYDRTNRCV
+779 
-789 TAQDAESIEVYDLN
+789 
-803 GIKLAATDGS
+803 
-813 ELRLDEGLTGIA
+813 
-825 IAIVRTTSGETKT
+825 
-838 LKIIL
+838 LKRH

>member
-1 MKRITSLAIMSAATL
+1 MKRITSLAIMSATTL
-16 GMFAAPLTP
+16 ALLAAPLTP
-25 EQALKRVQG
+25 EQALRRVQG
-34 SSALKMPL
+34 NSALKMPS
-42 KSAASMKLCFSMQ
+42 KSGTSMKLSFSMQ

-65 FDRLASSG
+65 FDRPASSG

-89 ADSGSFDTDNMPPQ
+89 ADSGSFDANNMPPQ

-123 KTTRAAIAN
+123 KNTYAPIAN

-177 WNYPEVG
+177 WNYPDVG

-195 GTGEGV
+195 GTGEGF

-214 IDSYSGYNYT
+214 IDSYSGYDYT
-224 NEQENAVATL
+224 NEQGNAVATL

-273 YLQRLYFNAAE
+273 YLQRLYFNTSE

-388 NGSNISLALNY
+388 SGSNISLALNY

-427 SEIKPQYV
+427 PEIKPQYV

-458 IKGNATVTIPSILP
+458 IKGNATVSIPSILP

-502 NFVYVTKNGNS
+502 NFVYVTKNGSS
-513 CSVENFTETELSI
+513 CSVENFNETELSI
-526 VSATPTTQVFYKNA
+526 VSAEPTTQVYYENA
-540 CRIKLS
+540 CRFRLS
-546 IENNSNIDLSGGFY
+546 VKNNSNLELSGGFY
-560 PVLLDGDK
+560 PVLYDGNTP
-568 EAMLGEGITLSLKPG
+568 AFLGEGITMSLAPG
-583 EKIDQEFTTV
+583 ESDNVEFVTT
-593 FELLQGAI
+593 FELLKGVS
-601 APTSQKQY
+601 APTETKEY
-609 TLKFLKSASN
+609 TLRFSKNASGSAF
-619 IEYYNWSAPL
+619 YNWSKPLSMGLLLRAPSF
-629 TMNVNPST
+629 NT
-637 SSFTIS
+637 SN
-643 DYCVENAPTR
+643 YCIEGAPTR
-653 QETIGSQLETVFVTS
+653 EETINGQTRTAFVVPDPS
-668 SSANIPFSATLKNTG
+668 EIPFAATITNTG
-683 EFFGSQVYTLI
+683 TFFGSPVYTLI
-694 FNGDLTGYSLT
+694 FNSTLSGYNLTSL
-705 AGEMGPTPILNRGES
+705 AMGPTAILNRGES
-720 AQIKGSIDFPDAEPG
+720 ATVTGSADFTEAEDG
-735 LNYAAV
+735 EAYAAAL
-741 IFYVGKNGMEQAKT
+741 FYINGGKLTQHNGSQILYFIVDSTASAVNDIESDNTTSDNEIYNLQGIPVGKDINLLPAGIYIRNGK
-755 APIIYFTVDPS
+755 
-766 SSVNKIE
+766 KI
-773 ADSTSE
+773 
-779 IVYDRTNRCV
+779 
-789 TAQDAESIEVYDLN
+789 
-803 GIKLAATDGS
+803 
-813 ELRLDEGLTGIA
+813 
-825 IAIVRTTSGETKT
+825 
-838 LKIIL
+838 LKRH

>member
-1 MKRITSLAIMSAATL
+1 MKRITSLAIMSATTL
-16 GMFAAPLTP
+16 ALLAAPLTP
-25 EQALKRVQG
+25 EQALRRVQG
-34 SSALKMPL
+34 NSALKMPS
-42 KSAASMKLCFSMQ
+42 KSGTSMKLSFSMQ

-65 FDRLASSG
+65 FDRPASSG

-89 ADSGSFDTDNMPPQ
+89 ADSGSFDANNMPPQ

-123 KTTRAAIAN
+123 KNTYAPIAN
-132 KKEIAPLVETKWNQG
+132 KKEIAPLVKTKWNQG

-195 GTGEGV
+195 GTGEGF

-214 IDSYSGYNYT
+214 IDSYSGYDYT
-224 NEQENAVATL
+224 NEQGNAVATL
-234 MQAAGYAA
+234 MQAVGYAA

-273 YLQRLYFNAAE
+273 YLQRLYFNTSE

-371 VETDVYLTQF
+371 EETDVYLTQF

-388 NGSNISLALNY
+388 SGSNISLALNY

-411 SAVKVRMGAE
+411 STVKVRMGAE

-427 SEIKPQYV
+427 PEIKPQYV

-458 IKGNATVTIPSILP
+458 IKGNATVSIPSILP

-502 NFVYVTKNGNS
+502 NFVYVTKNGSS
-513 CSVENFTETELSI
+513 CSVENFNETELSI
-526 VSATPTTQVFYKNA
+526 VSAEPTTQVYYENA
-540 CRIKLS
+540 CRFRLS
-546 IENNSNIDLSGGFY
+546 VKNNSNLELSGGFY
-560 PVLLDGDK
+560 PVLYDGNTP
-568 EAMLGEGITLSLKPG
+568 AFLGEGITMSLAPG
-583 EKIDQEFTTV
+583 ESDNVEFVAT
-593 FELLQGAI
+593 FELLKGVS
-601 APTSQKQY
+601 APTETKEY
-609 TLKFLKSASN
+609 TLRFSKNASGSAF
-619 IEYYNWSAPL
+619 YNWSKPLSMGLLLRAPSF
-629 TMNVNPST
+629 NT
-637 SSFTIS
+637 SN
-643 DYCVENAPTR
+643 YCIEGAPTR
-653 QETIGSQLETVFVTS
+653 EETINGQTRTAFVVPDPS
-668 SSANIPFSATLKNTG
+668 EIPFAATITNTG
-683 EFFGSQVYTLI
+683 TFFGSPVYTLI
-694 FNGDLTGYSLT
+694 FNSTLSGYNLTSL
-705 AGEMGPTPILNRGES
+705 AMGPTAILNRGES
-720 AQIKGSIDFPDAEPG
+720 ATVTGSADFTEAEDG
-735 LNYAAV
+735 EAYAAAL
-741 IFYVGKNGMEQAKT
+741 FYINGGKLTQHNGSQILYFIVDSTASAVNDIESDNTTSDNEIYNLQGIPVGKDINSLPAGIYIRNGK
-755 APIIYFTVDPS
+755 
-766 SSVNKIE
+766 KI
-773 ADSTSE
+773 
-779 IVYDRTNRCV
+779 
-789 TAQDAESIEVYDLN
+789 
-803 GIKLAATDGS
+803 
-813 ELRLDEGLTGIA
+813 
-825 IAIVRTTSGETKT
+825 
-838 LKIIL
+838 LKRH

>member
-1 MKRITSLAIMSAATL
+1 MKRITSLAIMSATTL
-16 GMFAAPLTP
+16 ALLAAPLTP
-25 EQALKRVQG
+25 EQALRRVHG
-34 SSALKMPL
+34 NSALKMPS
-42 KSAASMKLCFSMQ
+42 KSGTSMKLSFSMQ

-65 FDRLASSG
+65 FDRPASSG

-89 ADSGSFDTDNMPPQ
+89 ADSGSFDANNMPPQ

-123 KTTRAAIAN
+123 KNTYAPIAN
-132 KKEIAPLVETKWNQG
+132 KKEIAPLVKTKWNQG

-177 WNYPEVG
+177 WNYPDVG

-195 GTGEGV
+195 GTGEGF

-214 IDSYSGYNYT
+214 IDSYSGYDYT
-224 NEQENAVATL
+224 NEQGNAVATL

-273 YLQRLYFNAAE
+273 YLQRLYFNASE

-388 NGSNISLALNY
+388 SGSNISLALNY

-458 IKGNATVTIPSILP
+458 IKVNATVSIPSILP

-502 NFVYVTKNGNS
+502 NFVYVTKNGSS
-513 CSVENFTETELSI
+513 CSVENFNETELSI
-526 VSATPTTQVFYKNA
+526 VSAEPTTQVYYENA
-540 CRIKLS
+540 CRFRLS
-546 IENNSNIDLSGGFY
+546 VKNNSNLELSGGFY
-560 PVLLDGDK
+560 PVLYDGNTP
-568 EAMLGEGITLSLKPG
+568 AFLGEGITMSLAPG
-583 EKIDQEFTTV
+583 ESDNVEFVTT
-593 FELLQGAI
+593 FELLKGVS
-601 APTSQKQY
+601 APTETKEY
-609 TLKFLKSASN
+609 TLRFSKNASGSAF
-619 IEYYNWSAPL
+619 YNWSKPLSMGLLLRAPSF
-629 TMNVNPST
+629 NT
-637 SSFTIS
+637 SN
-643 DYCVENAPTR
+643 YCIEGAPTR
-653 QETIGSQLETVFVTS
+653 EETINGQTRTAFVVPDPS
-668 SSANIPFSATLKNTG
+668 EIPFAATITNTG
-683 EFFGSQVYTLI
+683 TFFGSPVYTLI
-694 FNGDLTGYSLT
+694 FNSTLSGFNLTSL
-705 AGEMGPTPILNRGES
+705 AMGPTAILNRGES
-720 AQIKGSIDFPDAEPG
+720 ATVTGSADFTEAEDG
-735 LNYAAV
+735 EAYAAAL
-741 IFYVGKNGMEQAKT
+741 FYINGGKLTQHNGSQILYFIVDSTASAVNDIESDNTTSDNEIYNLQGIPVGKDINLLPAGIYIRNGK
-755 APIIYFTVDPS
+755 
-766 SSVNKIE
+766 KI
-773 ADSTSE
+773 
-779 IVYDRTNRCV
+779 
-789 TAQDAESIEVYDLN
+789 
-803 GIKLAATDGS
+803 
-813 ELRLDEGLTGIA
+813 
-825 IAIVRTTSGETKT
+825 
-838 LKIIL
+838 LKRH

>member
-1 MKRITSLAIMSAATL
+1 MKRITSLAIMSATTL
-16 GMFAAPLTP
+16 ALLAAPLTP
-25 EQALKRVQG
+25 EQALRRVHG
-34 SSALKMPL
+34 NSALKMPS
-42 KSAASMKLCFSMQ
+42 KSGTSMKLSFSMQ

-65 FDRLASSG
+65 FDRPASSG

-89 ADSGSFDTDNMPPQ
+89 ADSGSFDANNMPPQ

-123 KTTRAAIAN
+123 KNTYAPIAN
-132 KKEIAPLVETKWNQG
+132 KKEIAPLVKTKWNQG

-154 PSVNNVKCPSGCV
+154 PSVNNIKCPSGCV

-177 WNYPEVG
+177 WNYPDVG

-195 GTGEGV
+195 GTGEGF

-214 IDSYSGYNYT
+214 IDSYSGYDYT
-224 NEQENAVATL
+224 NEQGNAVATL

-273 YLQRLYFNAAE
+273 YLQRLYFNASE

-388 NGSNISLALNY
+388 SGSNISLALNY

-427 SEIKPQYV
+427 PEIKPQYV

-458 IKGNATVTIPSILP
+458 IKGNATVSIPSILP

-502 NFVYVTKNGNS
+502 NFVYVTKNGSS
-513 CSVENFTETELSI
+513 CSVENFNETELSI
-526 VSATPTTQVFYKNA
+526 VSAEPTTQVYYENA
-540 CRIKLS
+540 CRFRLS
-546 IENNSNIDLSGGFY
+546 VKNNSNLELSGGFY
-560 PVLLDGDK
+560 PVLYDGNTP
-568 EAMLGEGITLSLKPG
+568 AFLGEGITMSLAPG
-583 EKIDQEFTTV
+583 ESDNVEFVTT
-593 FELLQGAI
+593 FELLKGVS
-601 APTSQKQY
+601 APTETKEY
-609 TLKFLKSASN
+609 TLRFSKNASGSAF
-619 IEYYNWSAPL
+619 YNWSKPLSMGLLLRAPSF
-629 TMNVNPST
+629 NT
-637 SSFTIS
+637 SN
-643 DYCVENAPTR
+643 YCIEGAPTR
-653 QETIGSQLETVFVTS
+653 EETINGQTRTAFVVPDPS
-668 SSANIPFSATLKNTG
+668 EIPFAATITNTG
-683 EFFGSQVYTLI
+683 TFFGSPVYTLI
-694 FNGDLTGYSLT
+694 FNSTLSGYNLTSL
-705 AGEMGPTPILNRGES
+705 AMGPTAILNRGES
-720 AQIKGSIDFPDAEPG
+720 ATVTGSADFTEAEDG
-735 LNYAAV
+735 EAYAAAL
-741 IFYVGKNGMEQAKT
+741 FYINGGKLTQHNGSQILYFIVDSTASAVNDIESDNTTSDNEIYNLQGIPVGKDINLLPAGIYIRNGK
-755 APIIYFTVDPS
+755 
-766 SSVNKIE
+766 KI
-773 ADSTSE
+773 
-779 IVYDRTNRCV
+779 
-789 TAQDAESIEVYDLN
+789 
-803 GIKLAATDGS
+803 
-813 ELRLDEGLTGIA
+813 
-825 IAIVRTTSGETKT
+825 
-838 LKIIL
+838 LKRH

>member
-1 MKRITSLAIMSAATL
+1 MKRITSLAIMSATTL
-16 GMFAAPLTP
+16 ALLAAPLTP
-25 EQALKRVQG
+25 EQALRRVQG
-34 SSALKMPL
+34 NSALKMPS
-42 KSAASMKLCFSMQ
+42 KSGTSMKLSFSMQ

-65 FDRLASSG
+65 FDRPASSG

-89 ADSGSFDTDNMPPQ
+89 ADSGSFDANNMPPQ

-123 KTTRAAIAN
+123 KNTYAPIAN
-132 KKEIAPLVETKWNQG
+132 KKEIAPLVKTKWNQG

-195 GTGEGV
+195 GTGEGF

-214 IDSYSGYNYT
+214 IDSYSGYDYT
-224 NEQENAVATL
+224 NEQGNAVATL

-242 KMNYAPGGSGALS
+242 KMDYAPGGSGALS

-273 YLQRLYFNAAE
+273 YLQRLYFNTSE

-388 NGSNISLALNY
+388 SGSNISLALNY

-427 SEIKPQYV
+427 PEIKPQYV

-458 IKGNATVTIPSILP
+458 IKGNATVSIPSILP

-513 CSVENFTETELSI
+513 CSVENFNETELSI
-526 VSATPTTQVFYKNA
+526 VSAEPTTQVYYENA
-540 CRIKLS
+540 CRFRLS
-546 IENNSNIDLSGGFY
+546 VKNNSNLELSGGFY
-560 PVLLDGDK
+560 PVLYDGNTP
-568 EAMLGEGITLSLKPG
+568 AFLGEGITMSLAPG
-583 EKIDQEFTTV
+583 ESDNVEFVTT
-593 FELLQGAI
+593 FELLKGVS
-601 APTSQKQY
+601 APTETKEY
-609 TLKFLKSASN
+609 TLRFSKNASGSAF
-619 IEYYNWSAPL
+619 YNWSKPLSMGLLLRAPSF
-629 TMNVNPST
+629 NT
-637 SSFTIS
+637 SN
-643 DYCVENAPTR
+643 YCIEGAPTR
-653 QETIGSQLETVFVTS
+653 EETINGQTRTAFVVPDPS
-668 SSANIPFSATLKNTG
+668 EIPFAATITNTG
-683 EFFGSQVYTLI
+683 TFFGSPVYTLI
-694 FNGDLTGYSLT
+694 FNSTLSGFNLTSL
-705 AGEMGPTPILNRGES
+705 AMGPTAILNRGES
-720 AQIKGSIDFPDAEPG
+720 ATVTGSADFTEAEDG
-735 LNYAAV
+735 EAYAAAL
-741 IFYVGKNGMEQAKT
+741 FYINGGKLTQHNGSQILYFIVDSTASAVNDIESDNTTSDNEIYNLQGIPVGKDINSLPAGIYIRNGK
-755 APIIYFTVDPS
+755 
-766 SSVNKIE
+766 KI
-773 ADSTSE
+773 
-779 IVYDRTNRCV
+779 
-789 TAQDAESIEVYDLN
+789 
-803 GIKLAATDGS
+803 
-813 ELRLDEGLTGIA
+813 
-825 IAIVRTTSGETKT
+825 
-838 LKIIL
+838 LKRH

>member
-1 MKRITSLAIMSAATL
+1 MKRITSLAIMSATTL
-16 GMFAAPLTP
+16 ALLAAPLTP
-25 EQALKRVQG
+25 EQALRRVQG
-34 SSALKMPL
+34 NSALKMPS
-42 KSAASMKLCFSMQ
+42 KSGTSMKLSFSMQ

-65 FDRLASSG
+65 FDRPASSG

-89 ADSGSFDTDNMPPQ
+89 ADSGSFDANNMPPQ

-123 KTTRAAIAN
+123 KNTYAPIAN
-132 KKEIAPLVETKWNQG
+132 KKEIAPLVKTKWNQG

-195 GTGEGV
+195 GTGEGF

-214 IDSYSGYNYT
+214 IDSYSGYDYT
-224 NEQENAVATL
+224 NEQGNAVATL

-273 YLQRLYFNAAE
+273 YLQRLYFNTSE

-291 ELAAGRPILYGGQS
+291 ELAAGHPILYGGQS

-388 NGSNISLALNY
+388 SGSNISLALNY

-427 SEIKPQYV
+427 PEIKPQYV

-458 IKGNATVTIPSILP
+458 IKGNATVSIPSILP

-502 NFVYVTKNGNS
+502 NFVYVTKNGSS
-513 CSVENFTETELSI
+513 CSVENFNETELSI
-526 VSATPTTQVFYKNA
+526 VSAEPTTQVYYENA
-540 CRIKLS
+540 CRFRLS
-546 IENNSNIDLSGGFY
+546 VKNNSNLELSGGFY
-560 PVLLDGDK
+560 PVLYDGNTP
-568 EAMLGEGITLSLKPG
+568 AFLGEGITMSLAPG
-583 EKIDQEFTTV
+583 ESDNVEFVTT
-593 FELLQGAI
+593 FELLKGVS
-601 APTSQKQY
+601 APTETKEY
-609 TLKFLKSASN
+609 TLRFSKNASGSAF
-619 IEYYNWSAPL
+619 YNWSKPLSMGLLLRAPSF
-629 TMNVNPST
+629 NT
-637 SSFTIS
+637 SN
-643 DYCVENAPTR
+643 YCIEGAPTR
-653 QETIGSQLETVFVTS
+653 EETINGQTRTAFVVPDPS
-668 SSANIPFSATLKNTG
+668 EIPFAATITNTG
-683 EFFGSQVYTLI
+683 TFFGSPVYTLI
-694 FNGDLTGYSLT
+694 FNSTLSGYNLTSL
-705 AGEMGPTPILNRGES
+705 AMGPTAILNRGES
-720 AQIKGSIDFPDAEPG
+720 ATVTGSADFTEAEDG
-735 LNYAAV
+735 EAYAAAL
-741 IFYVGKNGMEQAKT
+741 FYINGGKLTQHNGSQILYFIVDSTASAVNDIESDNTTSDNEIYNLQGIPVGKDINLLPAGIYIRNGK
-755 APIIYFTVDPS
+755 
-766 SSVNKIE
+766 KI
-773 ADSTSE
+773 
-779 IVYDRTNRCV
+779 
-789 TAQDAESIEVYDLN
+789 
-803 GIKLAATDGS
+803 
-813 ELRLDEGLTGIA
+813 
-825 IAIVRTTSGETKT
+825 
-838 LKIIL
+838 LKRH

>member
-1 MKRITSLAIMSAATL
+1 MKRITSLAIMSATTL
-16 GMFAAPLTP
+16 ALLAAPLTP
-25 EQALKRVQG
+25 EQALRRVQG
-34 SSALKMPL
+34 NCALKMPS
-42 KSAASMKLCFSMQ
+42 KSGTSMKLSFSMQ

-65 FDRLASSG
+65 FDRPASSG

-89 ADSGSFDTDNMPPQ
+89 ADSGSFDANNMPPQ

-123 KTTRAAIAN
+123 KNTYAPIAN
-132 KKEIAPLVETKWNQG
+132 KKEIAPLVKTKWNQG

-195 GTGEGV
+195 GTGEGF

-214 IDSYSGYNYT
+214 IDSYSGYDYT
-224 NEQENAVATL
+224 NKQGNAVATL

-273 YLQRLYFNAAE
+273 YLQRLYFNASE

-371 VETDVYLTQF
+371 EETDVYLTQF

-388 NGSNISLALNY
+388 SGSNISLALNY

-427 SEIKPQYV
+427 PEIKPQYV

-458 IKGNATVTIPSILP
+458 IKGNATVSIPSILP

-502 NFVYVTKNGNS
+502 NFVYVTKNGSS
-513 CSVENFTETELSI
+513 CSVENFNETELSI
-526 VSATPTTQVFYKNA
+526 VSAEPTTQVYYENA
-540 CRIKLS
+540 CRFRLS
-546 IENNSNIDLSGGFY
+546 VKNNSNLELSGGFY
-560 PVLLDGDK
+560 PVLYDGNTP
-568 EAMLGEGITLSLKPG
+568 AFLGEGITMSLAPG
-583 EKIDQEFTTV
+583 ESDNVEFVTT
-593 FELLQGAI
+593 FELLKGVS
-601 APTSQKQY
+601 APTETKEY
-609 TLKFLKSASN
+609 TLRFSKNASGSAF
-619 IEYYNWSAPL
+619 YNWSKPLSMGLLLRAPSF
-629 TMNVNPST
+629 NT
-637 SSFTIS
+637 SN
-643 DYCVENAPTR
+643 YCIEGAPTR
-653 QETIGSQLETVFVTS
+653 EETINGQTRTAFVVPDPS
-668 SSANIPFSATLKNTG
+668 EIPFAATITNTG
-683 EFFGSQVYTLI
+683 TFFGSPVYTLI
-694 FNGDLTGYSLT
+694 FNSALSGYNLTSL
-705 AGEMGPTPILNRGES
+705 AMGPTAILNRGES
-720 AQIKGSIDFPDAEPG
+720 ATVTGSADFTEAEDG
-735 LNYAAV
+735 EAYAAAL
-741 IFYVGKNGMEQAKT
+741 FYINGGKLTQHNGSQILYFIVDSTASAVNDIESDNTTSDNEIYNLQGIPVGKDINSLPAGIYIRNGK
-755 APIIYFTVDPS
+755 
-766 SSVNKIE
+766 KI
-773 ADSTSE
+773 
-779 IVYDRTNRCV
+779 
-789 TAQDAESIEVYDLN
+789 
-803 GIKLAATDGS
+803 
-813 ELRLDEGLTGIA
+813 
-825 IAIVRTTSGETKT
+825 
-838 LKIIL
+838 LKRH